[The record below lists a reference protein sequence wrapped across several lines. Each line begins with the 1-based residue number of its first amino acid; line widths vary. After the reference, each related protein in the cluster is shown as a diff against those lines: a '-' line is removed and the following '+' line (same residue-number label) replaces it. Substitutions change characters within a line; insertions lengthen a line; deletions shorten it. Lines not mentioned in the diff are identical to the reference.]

1 MCVCV
6 CVRREG
12 KRSPAQSPAL
22 GPARHGVNRRT
33 TPPPPPPLPP
43 FYSWGALEGGPVTE
57 SSEEELPQP
66 PPPPPPPPLRRE
78 PPPPPSPLLAALG
91 ASGGAMAA
99 RGAPRRLLLGS
110 FWVAFLLGQRPES
123 SVAAAAA
130 ARSSSSPQQ
139 QNLPPAGPTVRTFT
153 PFYFTVEPVDT
164 LSVRASSVI
173 LNCSA
178 YCESSPKIEWKKDGT
193 FLNLVS
199 DDRRQLLP
207 DGSLLI
213 NSVVH
218 SKHNKPD
225 EGHYQ
230 CVATVESLGTIVSR
244 TAKLTVAGL
253 PRFISQPESASVYR
267 GNSIVLN
274 CEVNA
279 DLAPFV
285 RWELDHE
292 PLFLDDRVFKLPSGA
307 LIISNA
313 TDEDGGTYCCIIEI
327 GGSPKYS
334 DEAEIKVLPESE
346 VASNQVFL
354 RQPSSLTKITGQN
367 AVLPCVATGIP
378 IPVIRWTRNEEEL
391 VTESSKNYLLLAG
404 GTLKINDITED
415 DAGTYT
421 CIAENGNETIEAQA
435 DLIVQAPPEF
445 LKQPSNIYA
454 HESMDIVFECDVT
467 GKPTPTVKWV
477 KNGDVVIPSDYFKI
491 VNEHDLQVLG
501 LVKSDEGF
509 YQCIADN
516 DVGNIQ
522 SGAQLIILDHDVAIP
537 TLPPTSLTSA
547 TTDHLA
553 PATSGP
559 LPSAPRD
566 VVASLVSTRFIKLT
580 WRTPASDP
588 HGDNLTYSVFY
599 TRETVNRERVE
610 NTSHPGEMQV
620 TIQNLMPE
628 SVYVFRVVAQNK
640 HGPGESSLPLKV
652 ATQPEV
658 QLPGPA
664 PNIRAY
670 ANSPTSITISWATPL
685 SGNGEIQ
692 NYKLYYMEKGA
703 DNEQDIDVGGLS
715 YTISG
720 LKKYTEYSFR
730 VVAYNKHGPGVSTQD
745 VVVRTLSD
753 VPSAAPQNL
762 TLEVQNSKSI
772 MMHWQPPPAGTHNGQ
787 ITGYK
792 IRYRKVTRKSDVTD
806 IVGTQLSQLIEGL
819 ERGTEYSFR
828 VAALTVN
835 GTGLPTDWVS
845 AETFESDL
853 DESRVPE
860 VPSSLHVRPLV
871 TSIVVSW
878 TPPENQNIV
887 VRGYAIGYGV
897 GSPHAQTIKVD
908 YKQRYYTIEN
918 LDPSS
923 HYVITLKAYNNV
935 GEGIPLY
942 ESAVTRAYTDTSE
955 VDLFVVNAPYTPVPD
970 PSPMMPPVG
979 VQASILSH
987 DTIRITWADNSLPK
1001 NQKVSDARYYTV
1013 RWKTNIPA
1021 NTKYKTA
1028 NTTTLS
1034 FLVTGLKPNTLY
1046 EFSVMVTKGRRS
1058 STWSMTAHGTT
1069 FELVPTS
1076 PPKDVTVVSK
1086 EGKPRT
1092 IIVNWQPPSE
1102 ANGKI
1107 TGYIIYYSTD
1117 VNAEIHDWVIEPVVG
1132 NRLTHQIQELTLDTA
1147 YYFKIQARNS
1157 KGMGPMSEAVQFR
1170 TPKALGSAGKGNRPV
1185 DVGPDYKTPMS
1196 GSNSPHG
1203 SPSPLEY
1210 NMLLVI
1216 IVSVGVITIVVVV
1229 IVAVFCTRR
1238 TTSHQKKKRAAC
1250 KSVNGSHKYKGNS
1263 KDVKPPDLWIHHER
1277 LELKPID
1284 KSPDPNPIMTDT
1296 PIPRNS
1302 QDITPV
1308 DNSMDSNIHQ
1318 RRNSY
1323 RGHESEDSMSTLAGR
1338 RGMRPKMMMPFDSQP
1353 PQPVISAHPIHSL
1366 DNPHHHFHSG
1376 SLASPTCS
1384 YLHHQANPW
1393 PVGTSVSHSDRANST
1408 ESVRNTPSTD
1418 TMPASSSQTCCADHQ
1433 EPESATGSYLP
1444 STQEEETSQSLP
1456 TAHVRPSHPLKSF
1469 AVPAVPP
1476 TGATY
1481 DPALPS
1487 TPLLSQQASSHPV
1500 HSVKTAS
1507 IGTLGRTRPPMPV
1520 VVPSAPEVQE
1530 TTRMLED
1537 SESNYE
1543 PDELTKEMAHLEGLM
1558 KDLNAITTA

>member
-1 MCVCV
+1 M
-6 CVRREG
+6 
-12 KRSPAQSPAL
+12 
-22 GPARHGVNRRT
+22 
-33 TPPPPPPLPP
+33 
-43 FYSWGALEGGPVTE
+43 
-57 SSEEELPQP
+57 
-66 PPPPPPPPLRRE
+66 E
-78 PPPPPSPLLAALG
+78 P
-91 ASGGAMAA
+91 
-99 RGAPRRLLLGS
+99 
-110 FWVAFLLGQRPES
+110 
-123 SVAAAAA
+123 
-130 ARSSSSPQQ
+130 
-139 QNLPPAGPTVRTFT
+139 
-153 PFYFTVEPVDT
+153 
-164 LSVRASSVI
+164 
-173 LNCSA
+173 
-178 YCESSPKIEWKKDGT
+178 

-199 DDRRQLLP
+199 DDRRQLLS

-225 EGHYQ
+225 EGYYQ
-230 CVATVESLGTIVSR
+230 CVATVERSWNHCKQNSQTHSCRCELFVTTRVLFALPQNEMKVTLSLHKGVHAMATSQAGTFAQFQEAHHQKVLR
-244 TAKLTVAGL
+244 GL
-253 PRFISQPESASVYR
+253 PSQPESSSVYA
-267 GNSIVLN
+267 GNSAVLN

-279 DLAPFV
+279 DLVPFV
-285 RWELDHE
+285 RWEQDRQPLVLDN
-292 PLFLDDRVFKLPSGA
+292 RVIKLPSGA
-307 LIISNA
+307 LVISDV
-313 TDEDGGTYCCIIEI
+313 TEGDGGLYRCIIES
-327 GGSPKYS
+327 GGPPKYS
-334 DEAEIKVLPESE
+334 EEAELKVLPDPEIP
-346 VASNQVFL
+346 SNLVFL
-354 RQPSSLTKITGQN
+354 SQPSPLIKVIGQS
-367 AVLPCVATGIP
+367 AVLPCVASGVPIP
-378 IPVIRWTRNEEEL
+378 IIRWTRNEEVL
-391 VTESSKNYLLLAG
+391 NPESSERLMLLAG
-404 GTLKINDITED
+404 SNLEISDLTEE
-415 DAGTYT
+415 DAGTYA
-421 CIAENGNETIEAQA
+421 CIADNGNETIEAQA
-435 DLIVQAPPEF
+435 ELTVQASPEF
-445 LKQPSNIYA
+445 LKKPANIYA
-454 HESMDIVFECDVT
+454 HESMDIVFECEVT

-477 KNGDVVIPSDYFKI
+477 KNGDMVIPSDYFKI
-491 VNEHDLQVLG
+491 VKEHNLQVLG

-509 YQCIADN
+509 YQCIAEN
-516 DVGNIQ
+516 DVGNSQ

-553 PATSGP
+553 PATTGP

-599 TRETVNRERVE
+599 TKEGINRERIE

-628 SVYVFRVVAQNK
+628 TVYIFRVVAHNR
-640 HGPGESSLPLKV
+640 HGSGERSLPLRV
-652 ATQPEV
+652 ETQPEV

-670 ANSPTSITISWATPL
+670 ASSPTSITVTWETPL

-703 DNEQDIDVGGLS
+703 DNEQDVDVGSRS
-715 YTISG
+715 YTING

-762 TLEVQNSKSI
+762 SLEVRNSKSI
-772 MMHWQPPPAGTHNGQ
+772 VIHWQPPPAGTQNGQ

-792 IRYRKVTRKSDVTD
+792 IRYRKSTRKSDV
-806 IVGTQLSQLIEGL
+806 IESVGGTQLFQLIEGL
-819 ERGTEYSFR
+819 DRGTEYNFR

-835 GTGLPTDWVS
+835 GTGPATDWMS

-853 DESRVPE
+853 DETRVPE
-860 VPSSLHVRPLV
+860 VPSSLHVRPLI

-887 VRGYAIGYGV
+887 VRGYAIGYGL

-923 HYVITLKAYNNV
+923 HYVITLKAFNNV

-942 ESAVTRAYTDTSE
+942 ESAVTRPHSDTSE

-970 PSPMMPPVG
+970 PTPMMPPVG

-1001 NQKVSDARYYTV
+1001 HQKITDSRYYTV

-1028 NTTTLS
+1028 NATTLS
-1034 FLVTGLKPNTLY
+1034 YLVTGLKPNTLY

-1102 ANGKI
+1102 ANGKV

-1132 NRLTHQIQELTLDTA
+1132 NRLTHQIQELTLDTP

-1170 TPKALGSAGKGNRPV
+1170 TPKADSSDKMPNDQASGSSGKGSRPP
-1185 DVGPDYKTPMS
+1185 DTGSDYKPPMS

-1203 SPSPLEY
+1203 SPTSPLDS

-1216 IVSVGVITIVVVV
+1216 IVSIGVLTIVVVV
-1229 IVAVFCTRR
+1229 IIAVFCTRR

-1366 DNPHHHFHSG
+1366 DNPHHHFHSS
-1376 SLASPTCS
+1376 SLASPTRS
-1384 YLHHQANPW
+1384 HLHLQGSPW
-1393 PVGTSVSHSDRANST
+1393 PMGTSLSHSDRANST

-1418 TMPASSSQTCCADHQ
+1418 TLPASSSQTCCTDHPD
-1433 EPESATGSYLP
+1433 PEGATSSSYLA
-1444 STQEEETSQSLP
+1444 SAQEEGSGPNLP

-1476 TGATY
+1476 PGPPTY

-1487 TPLLSQQASSHPV
+1487 TPLLSQQAPNHHL

-1507 IGTLGRTRPPMPV
+1507 IGTLGRSRPPMPV
-1520 VVPSAPEVQE
+1520 IVPSAPDVQE
-1530 TTRMLED
+1530 TTRMLDD
-1537 SESNYE
+1537 SESSYE

>member
-1 MCVCV
+1 MAAEREA
-6 CVRREG
+6 RRLL
-12 KRSPAQSPAL
+12 STSSS
-22 GPARHGVNRRT
+22 RRCC
-33 TPPPPPPLPP
+33 PPPPPL
-43 FYSWGALEGGPVTE
+43 LLL
-57 SSEEELPQP
+57 LP
-66 PPPPPPPPLRRE
+66 L
-78 PPPPPSPLLAALG
+78 
-91 ASGGAMAA
+91 
-99 RGAPRRLLLGS
+99 LLLG
-110 FWVAFLLGQRPES
+110 RPAS
-123 SVAAAAA
+123 GAAAAK
-130 ARSSSSPQQ
+130 SGSPPQS
-139 QNLPPAGPTVRTFT
+139 AGASVRTFT
-153 PFYFTVEPVDT
+153 PFYFLVEPVDT
-164 LSVRASSVI
+164 LSVRGSSVI

-178 YCESSPKIEWKKDGT
+178 YSEPSPNIEWKKDGT

-207 DGSLLI
+207 DGSLFI
-213 NSVVH
+213 SNVVH

-225 EGHYQ
+225 EGFYQ
-230 CVATVESLGTIVSR
+230 CVATVDNLGTIVSR

-253 PRFISQPESASVYR
+253 ARFTSQPEPSSVYV
-267 GNSIVLN
+267 GNSAILN

-279 DLAPFV
+279 DLVPFV
-285 RWELDHE
+285 RWEQNRQ
-292 PLFLDDRVFKLPSGA
+292 PLLLDDRIVKLPGGT
-307 LIISNA
+307 LVISNA
-313 TDEDGGTYCCIIEI
+313 TEGDAGLYRCIVESGGP
-327 GGSPKYS
+327 PKFS
-334 DEAEIKVLPESE
+334 DEAELKVLQAPEE
-346 VASNQVFL
+346 IADLAFL
-354 RQPSSLTKITGQN
+354 MRPSSIIRVTGQS
-367 AVLPCVATGIP
+367 AVLPCVASGLP
-378 IPVIRWTRNEEEL
+378 VPVIRWMKNKEVL
-391 VTESSKNYLLLAG
+391 DTESSERLVLLAG
-404 GTLKINDITED
+404 GSLEISDVTED
-415 DAGTYT
+415 DAGTYF
-421 CIAENGNETIEAQA
+421 CIADNGNKTVEAQA
-435 DLIVQAPPEF
+435 ELTVQVPPEF
-445 LKQPSNIYA
+445 LKQPANIYA
-454 HESMDIVFECDVT
+454 HESMDIVFECEVT

-491 VNEHDLQVLG
+491 VKEHNLQVLG

-509 YQCIADN
+509 YQCIAEN
-516 DVGNIQ
+516 DAGDTQ
-522 SGAQLIILDHDVAIP
+522 AGAQLIILEHDVAIP

-553 PATSGP
+553 PATTGP

-599 TRETVNRERVE
+599 TKEGIARERVE
-610 NTSHPGEMQV
+610 NTSQPGEMQV
-620 TIQNLMPE
+620 TIQNLMPAT
-628 SVYVFRVVAQNK
+628 VYIFKVMAQNK
-640 HGPGESSLPLKV
+640 HGSGESSAPLRV
-652 ATQPEV
+652 ETQPEV

-670 ANSPTSITISWATPL
+670 ATSPTSITVTWETPL

-692 NYKLYYMEKGA
+692 NYKLYYMEKGT
-703 DNEQDIDVGGLS
+703 DKEQDIDVSSHS
-715 YTISG
+715 YTING

-745 VVVRTLSD
+745 VAVRTLSD

-762 TLEVQNSKSI
+762 SLEVRNSKSI
-772 MMHWQPPPAGTHNGQ
+772 VIHWQPPSSATQNGQ
-787 ITGYK
+787 ITSYK
-792 IRYRKVTRKSDVTD
+792 IRYRKASRKSDVTET
-806 IVGTQLSQLIEGL
+806 VVAGTQLSQLIEGL
-819 ERGTEYSFR
+819 DRGTEYNFR

-835 GTGLPTDWVS
+835 GTGPATDWLS

-853 DESRVPE
+853 DETRVPE

-887 VRGYAIGYGV
+887 VRGYAIGYGI

-923 HYVITLKAYNNV
+923 HYVITLKAFNNV

-942 ESAVTRAYTDTSE
+942 ESAVTRPHTDTSE
-955 VDLFVVNAPYTPVPD
+955 VDLFVINAPYTPVPD
-970 PSPMMPPVG
+970 PTPMMPPVG

-1001 NQKVSDARYYTV
+1001 HQKITDSRYYTV

-1021 NTKYKTA
+1021 NTKYKNA
-1028 NTTTLS
+1028 NATTLS
-1034 FLVTGLKPNTLY
+1034 YLVTGLKPNTLY

-1058 STWSMTAHGTT
+1058 STWSMTAHGAT

-1132 NRLTHQIQELTLDTA
+1132 NRLTHQIQELTLDTP

-1170 TPKALGSAGKGNRPV
+1170 TPKALGSAGKGSRLP
-1185 DVGPDYKTPMS
+1185 DLGSDYKPPMS

-1203 SPSPLEY
+1203 SPTSPLDS

-1250 KSVNGSHKYKGNS
+1250 KSVNGSHKYKGNC

-1284 KSPDPNPIMTDT
+1284 KSPDPNPVMTDT

-1353 PQPVISAHPIHSL
+1353 PQ
-1366 DNPHHHFHSG
+1366 
-1376 SLASPTCS
+1376 
-1384 YLHHQANPW
+1384 Q
-1393 PVGTSVSHSDRANST
+1393 
-1408 ESVRNTPSTD
+1408 SVRNTPSTD
-1418 TMPASSSQTCCADHQ
+1418 TMPASSSQTCCTDHQ
-1433 EPESATGSYLP
+1433 DPEGATSSSYLA
-1444 STQEEETSQSLP
+1444 SSQEEDSGQSLP

-1469 AVPAVPP
+1469 AVPAIPP
-1476 TGATY
+1476 PGPPIY

-1487 TPLLSQQASSHPV
+1487 TPLLSQQALNHHI

-1507 IGTLGRTRPPMPV
+1507 IGTLGRSRPPMPV

-1537 SESNYE
+1537 SESSYE

>member
-1 MCVCV
+1 MAAE
-6 CVRREG
+6 R
-12 KRSPAQSPAL
+12 
-22 GPARHGVNRRT
+22 
-33 TPPPPPPLPP
+33 
-43 FYSWGALEGGPVTE
+43 GAL
-57 SSEEELPQP
+57 
-66 PPPPPPPPLRRE
+66 R
-78 PPPPPSPLLAALG
+78 LLSTTSFWLYCL
-91 ASGGAMAA
+91 
-99 RGAPRRLLLGS
+99 LLLGRRTP
-110 FWVAFLLGQRPES
+110 G
-123 SVAAAAA
+123 AAA
-130 ARSSSSPQQ
+130 ARSGSAPQSPG
-139 QNLPPAGPTVRTFT
+139 ASIRTFT
-153 PFYFTVEPVDT
+153 PFYFLVEPVDT
-164 LSVRASSVI
+164 LSVRGSSVI

-178 YCESSPKIEWKKDGT
+178 YSEPSPKIEWKKDGT
-193 FLNLVS
+193 FLNLAS

-207 DGSLLI
+207 DGSLFI
-213 NSVVH
+213 SNVVH

-225 EGHYQ
+225 EGYYQ

-253 PRFISQPESASVYR
+253 PRFTSQPEPSSVYA
-267 GNSIVLN
+267 GNSAILN

-279 DLAPFV
+279 DLVPFV
-285 RWELDHE
+285 RWEQNRH
-292 PLFLDDRVFKLPSGA
+292 PLLLDDRVIKLPSGM
-307 LIISNA
+307 LVISNA
-313 TDEDGGTYCCIIEI
+313 TEGDGGLYRCIVES
-327 GGSPKYS
+327 GGPPKYS
-334 DEAEIKVLPESE
+334 DEVELKVLPDTE
-346 VASNQVFL
+346 VTSDLVFL
-354 RQPSSLTKITGQN
+354 KQPSPLVRVIGQDV
-367 AVLPCVATGIP
+367 VLPCVASGLPTPTIK
-378 IPVIRWTRNEEEL
+378 WMKNEEAL
-391 VTESSKNYLLLAG
+391 DTESSERLVLLAG
-404 GTLKINDITED
+404 GSLEISDVTED
-415 DAGTYT
+415 DAGTYF
-421 CIAENGNETIEAQA
+421 CIADNGNETIEAQA
-435 DLIVQAPPEF
+435 ELTVQAP
-445 LKQPSNIYA
+445 
-454 HESMDIVFECDVT
+454 
-467 GKPTPTVKWV
+467 
-477 KNGDVVIPSDYFKI
+477 
-491 VNEHDLQVLG
+491 
-501 LVKSDEGF
+501 
-509 YQCIADN
+509 
-516 DVGNIQ
+516 
-522 SGAQLIILDHDVAIP
+522 
-537 TLPPTSLTSA
+537 A
-547 TTDHLA
+547 TT
-553 PATSGP
+553 GP

-599 TRETVNRERVE
+599 TKEGIARERAE
-610 NTSHPGEMQV
+610 NTSRPGEMQV
-620 TIQNLMPE
+620 TIQNLMPAT
-628 SVYVFRVVAQNK
+628 VYVFRVMAQNK
-640 HGPGESSLPLKV
+640 HGSGESSAPLRV
-652 ATQPEV
+652 ETQPEV

-670 ANSPTSITISWATPL
+670 ATSPTSITVTWETPV

-692 NYKLYYMEKGA
+692 NYKLYYMEKGT
-703 DNEQDIDVGGLS
+703 DKEQDVDVS
-715 YTISG
+715 SHSFTING

-745 VVVRTLSD
+745 VAVRTLSD

-762 TLEVQNSKSI
+762 SLEVRNSKSI
-772 MMHWQPPPAGTHNGQ
+772 MIHWQPPAPATQNGQ

-792 IRYRKVTRKSDVTD
+792 IRYRKASRKSDVTETL
-806 IVGTQLSQLIEGL
+806 VSGTQLSQLIEGL
-819 ERGTEYSFR
+819 DRGTEYNFR
-828 VAALTVN
+828 VAALTIN
-835 GTGLPTDWVS
+835 GTGPATDWLS

-853 DESRVPE
+853 DETRVPE

-887 VRGYAIGYGV
+887 VRGYAIGYGI

-923 HYVITLKAYNNV
+923 HYVITLKAFNNV

-942 ESAVTRAYTDTSE
+942 ESAVTRPHTDTSE
-955 VDLFVVNAPYTPVPD
+955 VDLFVINAPYTPVPD
-970 PSPMMPPVG
+970 PTPMMPPVG

-1001 NQKVSDARYYTV
+1001 HQKITDSRYYTV

-1021 NTKYKTA
+1021 NTKYKNA
-1028 NTTTLS
+1028 NATTLS
-1034 FLVTGLKPNTLY
+1034 YLVTGLKPNTLY

-1086 EGKPRT
+1086 EGKPKT

-1132 NRLTHQIQELTLDTA
+1132 NRLTHQIQELTLDTP

-1170 TPKALGSAGKGNRPV
+1170 TPKADSSDKMPNDQASGSGGKGSRLPDLGS
-1185 DVGPDYKTPMS
+1185 DYKPPMS

-1203 SPSPLEY
+1203 SPTSPLDS

-1229 IVAVFCTRR
+1229 IIAVFCTRR

-1366 DNPHHHFHSG
+1366 DHPHHHFHSS
-1376 SLASPTCS
+1376 SLASPARS
-1384 YLHHQANPW
+1384 HLYHPGSPW
-1393 PVGTSVSHSDRANST
+1393 PIGTSMSLSDRANST

-1418 TMPASSSQTCCADHQ
+1418 TMPASSSQTCCTDHQ
-1433 EPESATGSYLP
+1433 DPEGATSSSYLA
-1444 STQEEETSQSLP
+1444 SSQEEDSGQSLP

-1476 TGATY
+1476 PGPPTY

-1487 TPLLSQQASSHPV
+1487 TPLLSQQALNHHI

-1507 IGTLGRTRPPMPV
+1507 IGTLGRSRPPMPV

-1537 SESNYE
+1537 SESSYE

>member
-1 MCVCV
+1 
-6 CVRREG
+6 
-12 KRSPAQSPAL
+12 
-22 GPARHGVNRRT
+22 
-33 TPPPPPPLPP
+33 
-43 FYSWGALEGGPVTE
+43 
-57 SSEEELPQP
+57 
-66 PPPPPPPPLRRE
+66 
-78 PPPPPSPLLAALG
+78 
-91 ASGGAMAA
+91 MAA
-99 RGAPRRLLLGS
+99 ERRARRLLSTFS
-110 FWVAFLLGQRPES
+110 FWLCCLLLLERRASG
-123 SVAAAAA
+123 AAA
-130 ARSSSSPQQ
+130 ARSGSPPQSPGSSI
-139 QNLPPAGPTVRTFT
+139 RTFT
-153 PFYFTVEPVDT
+153 PFYFLVEPVDT
-164 LSVRASSVI
+164 LSIRGSSGI

-178 YCESSPKIEWKKDGT
+178 YSEPSPKIEWKKDGT

-207 DGSLLI
+207 DGSLFI
-213 NSVVH
+213 SNVVH

-225 EGHYQ
+225 EGYYQ

-253 PRFISQPESASVYR
+253 PRFSSQPEPSSVYV
-267 GNSIVLN
+267 GNSAILN

-279 DLAPFV
+279 DLVPFV
-285 RWELDHE
+285 RWEQNRQ
-292 PLFLDDRVFKLPSGA
+292 PLLLDDRLTKLPSGT
-307 LIISNA
+307 LVISNA
-313 TDEDGGTYCCIIEI
+313 TEGDGGLYRCIVES
-327 GGSPKYS
+327 GGPPKYS
-334 DEAEIKVLPESE
+334 DEVELKVLPDPE
-346 VASNQVFL
+346 VTSNLVFL
-354 RQPSSLTKITGQN
+354 KQPSSLVRVIGQS
-367 AVLPCVATGIP
+367 AVLPCVASGLPTP
-378 IPVIRWTRNEEEL
+378 TIRWMKNEEAL
-391 VTESSKNYLLLAG
+391 DTESSERLVLLAG
-404 GTLKINDITED
+404 GSLEISDVTED
-415 DAGTYT
+415 DAGIYF
-421 CIAENGNETIEAQA
+421 CIADNGNETIEAQA
-435 DLIVQAPPEF
+435 ELTVQAQPEF
-445 LKQPSNIYA
+445 LKQPTNIYA
-454 HESMDIVFECDVT
+454 HESMDIVFECEVT

-477 KNGDVVIPSDYFKI
+477 KNGDMVIPSDYFKI
-491 VNEHDLQVLG
+491 VKEHNLQVLG

-509 YQCIADN
+509 YQCIAEN
-516 DVGNIQ
+516 DVGNAQ
-522 SGAQLIILDHDVAIP
+522 AGAQLIILEH
-537 TLPPTSLTSA
+537 
-547 TTDHLA
+547 A
-553 PATSGP
+553 PATTGP

-599 TRETVNRERVE
+599 TKEGIARERVE

-620 TIQNLMPE
+620 TIQNLMPAT
-628 SVYVFRVVAQNK
+628 VYIFRVMAQNK
-640 HGPGESSLPLKV
+640 HGSGESSAPLRV
-652 ATQPEV
+652 ETQPEV

-670 ANSPTSITISWATPL
+670 ATSPTSITVTWETPL

-692 NYKLYYMEKGA
+692 NYKLYYMEKGT
-703 DNEQDIDVGGLS
+703 DKEQDVDVS
-715 YTISG
+715 SHSHTING

-745 VVVRTLSD
+745 VAVRTFSD

-762 TLEVQNSKSI
+762 SLEVRNSKSI
-772 MMHWQPPPAGTHNGQ
+772 VIHWQPPPPATQNGQ
-787 ITGYK
+787 ITGYRV
-792 IRYRKVTRKSDVTD
+792 RYRKASRKSDVTETL
-806 IVGTQLSQLIEGL
+806 VTGTQLSQLIEGL
-819 ERGTEYSFR
+819 DRGTEYNFR
-828 VAALTVN
+828 VAALTIN
-835 GTGLPTDWVS
+835 GTGPATDWLS

-853 DESRVPE
+853 DETRVPE

-887 VRGYAIGYGV
+887 VRGYAIGYGI

-923 HYVITLKAYNNV
+923 HYVITLKAFNNV

-942 ESAVTRAYTDTSE
+942 ESAVTRPHT
-955 VDLFVVNAPYTPVPD
+955 VPD
-970 PSPMMPPVG
+970 PTPMMPPVG

-1001 NQKVSDARYYTV
+1001 HQKITDSRYYTV

-1021 NTKYKTA
+1021 NTKYKNA
-1028 NTTTLS
+1028 NATTLS
-1034 FLVTGLKPNTLY
+1034 YLVTGLKPNTLY

-1069 FELVPTS
+1069 FESAPAS

-1132 NRLTHQIQELTLDTA
+1132 NRLTHQIQELTLDTP

-1170 TPKALGSAGKGNRPV
+1170 TPKADSSDKMANDQASGSAGKGSRLP
-1185 DVGPDYKTPMS
+1185 DLGSDYKPPMS

-1203 SPSPLEY
+1203 SPTSPLDS

-1229 IVAVFCTRR
+1229 IIAVFCTRR

-1353 PQPVISAHPIHSL
+1353 PQ
-1366 DNPHHHFHSG
+1366 
-1376 SLASPTCS
+1376 
-1384 YLHHQANPW
+1384 Q
-1393 PVGTSVSHSDRANST
+1393 
-1408 ESVRNTPSTD
+1408 SVRNTPSTD

-1433 EPESATGSYLP
+1433 DPEGATSSSYLA
-1444 STQEEETSQSLP
+1444 SSQEEDSGQSLP

-1469 AVPAVPP
+1469 AVPAIPP
-1476 TGATY
+1476 PGPPTY

-1487 TPLLSQQASSHPV
+1487 TPLLSQQALNHHI

-1507 IGTLGRTRPPMPV
+1507 IGTLGRSRPPMPV

-1537 SESNYE
+1537 SESSYE

>member
-1 MCVCV
+1 M
-6 CVRREG
+6 
-12 KRSPAQSPAL
+12 
-22 GPARHGVNRRT
+22 
-33 TPPPPPPLPP
+33 
-43 FYSWGALEGGPVTE
+43 
-57 SSEEELPQP
+57 
-66 PPPPPPPPLRRE
+66 
-78 PPPPPSPLLAALG
+78 
-91 ASGGAMAA
+91 
-99 RGAPRRLLLGS
+99 
-110 FWVAFLLGQRPES
+110 
-123 SVAAAAA
+123 
-130 ARSSSSPQQ
+130 
-139 QNLPPAGPTVRTFT
+139 
-153 PFYFTVEPVDT
+153 DT
-164 LSVRASSVI
+164 LSIRGTSVV

-178 YCESSPKIEWKKDGT
+178 YSEPSPKIEWKKDGT

-207 DGSLLI
+207 DGSLFI
-213 NSVVH
+213 SNVVH

-225 EGHYQ
+225 EGYYQ

-253 PRFISQPESASVYR
+253 PRFSSQPEHSSVYA
-267 GNSIVLN
+267 GDSAILN

-279 DLAPFV
+279 DLVPFV
-285 RWELDHE
+285 RWEQNRQ
-292 PLFLDDRVFKLPSGA
+292 PLLLDDRILKLPSGT
-307 LIISNA
+307 LVISN
-313 TDEDGGTYCCIIEI
+313 TTEGDGGLYRCIVES
-327 GGSPKYS
+327 GGPPKYS
-334 DEAEIKVLPESE
+334 DEAELKVLPGSE
-346 VASNQVFL
+346 VTSNLVFL
-354 RQPSSLTKITGQN
+354 KQPSSLVRSIGQS
-367 AVLPCVATGIP
+367 AVLPCVASGFP
-378 IPVIRWTRNEEEL
+378 LPKIRWMKNEEAL
-391 VTESSKNYLLLAG
+391 DTESSERLVLLAG
-404 GTLKINDITED
+404 GSLEISDVTED
-415 DAGTYT
+415 DAGTYF
-421 CIAENGNETIEAQA
+421 CVADNENETVQAQA
-435 DLIVQAPPEF
+435 ELTVQAQPEF
-445 LKQPSNIYA
+445 LKQPTNIYA
-454 HESMDIVFECDVT
+454 HESMDIVFECEVT

-477 KNGDVVIPSDYFKI
+477 KNGDMVIPSDYFKI
-491 VNEHDLQVLG
+491 VKEHNLQVLG

-509 YQCIADN
+509 YQCIAEN
-516 DVGNIQ
+516 DVGNAQ
-522 SGAQLIILDHDVAIP
+522 AGAQLIILEH
-537 TLPPTSLTSA
+537 
-547 TTDHLA
+547 A

-599 TRETVNRERVE
+599 TKEGITRERVE
-610 NTSHPGEMQV
+610 NTSYPGEMQV
-620 TIQNLMPE
+620 TIQNLMPAT
-628 SVYVFRVVAQNK
+628 VYIFRVMAHNK
-640 HGPGESSLPLKV
+640 HGSGESSAPLRV
-652 ATQPEV
+652 ETQPEV

-670 ANSPTSITISWATPL
+670 ATSPTSITVTWETPL

-692 NYKLYYMEKGA
+692 NYKLYYMEKGT
-703 DNEQDIDVGGLS
+703 DKEQDVDVS
-715 YTISG
+715 SHSHTING

-745 VVVRTLSD
+745 VAFQTLSD

-762 TLEVQNSKSI
+762 SLEVRNSKSI
-772 MMHWQPPPAGTHNGQ
+772 MIHWQPPPLATQNGQ

-792 IRYRKVTRKSDVTD
+792 IRYRKASRKSDVTETL
-806 IVGTQLSQLIEGL
+806 VSGTQLSQLIEGL
-819 ERGTEYSFR
+819 DRGTEYNFR

-835 GTGLPTDWVS
+835 GTGPATDWLS

-853 DESRVPE
+853 DETRVPE

-887 VRGYAIGYGV
+887 VRGYAIGYGI

-923 HYVITLKAYNNV
+923 HYVITLKAFNNV

-942 ESAVTRAYTDTSE
+942 ESAVTRHHT
-955 VDLFVVNAPYTPVPD
+955 VPD
-970 PSPMMPPVG
+970 PTPMMPPVG

-1001 NQKVSDARYYTV
+1001 HQKITDSRYYTV

-1021 NTKYKTA
+1021 NTKYKNA
-1028 NTTTLS
+1028 NATTLS
-1034 FLVTGLKPNTLY
+1034 YLVTGLKANTLY

-1132 NRLTHQIQELTLDTA
+1132 NRLTHQIQELTLDTP

-1170 TPKALGSAGKGNRPV
+1170 TPKASGSAGKGSRLP
-1185 DVGPDYKTPMS
+1185 DLGSDYKTPMS

-1203 SPSPLEY
+1203 SPTSPLDS

-1216 IVSVGVITIVVVV
+1216 IISVGVITIVVVV
-1229 IVAVFCTRR
+1229 IIAIFCTKR

-1250 KSVNGSHKYKGNS
+1250 KSVNGSHKYKGNA

-1308 DNSMDSNIHQ
+1308 DNSMDNNIHQ

-1353 PQPVISAHPIHSL
+1353 PQQSI
-1366 DNPHHHFHSG
+1366 
-1376 SLASPTCS
+1376 
-1384 YLHHQANPW
+1384 
-1393 PVGTSVSHSDRANST
+1393 
-1408 ESVRNTPSTD
+1408 RNTPSTD
-1418 TMPASSSQTCCADHQ
+1418 TMPASSSQTCCTDHQ
-1433 EPESATGSYLP
+1433 DPEGATNSSYLA
-1444 STQEEETSQSLP
+1444 SSQEEDSGQSLP

-1469 AVPAVPP
+1469 AVPAIPP
-1476 TGATY
+1476 PGPPTY
-1481 DPALPS
+1481 DPTLPS
-1487 TPLLSQQASSHPV
+1487 TPLLSQQALNHHI
-1500 HSVKTAS
+1500 HSMKTAS
-1507 IGTLGRTRPPMPV
+1507 IGTLGRSRPPMPV

-1537 SESNYE
+1537 SESSYE

>member
-1 MCVCV
+1 M
-6 CVRREG
+6 R
-12 KRSPAQSPAL
+12 P
-22 GPARHGVNRRT
+22 
-33 TPPPPPPLPP
+33 
-43 FYSWGALEGGPVTE
+43 
-57 SSEEELPQP
+57 PQP
-66 PPPPPPPPLRRE
+66 AVLR
-78 PPPPPSPLLAALG
+78 SPLL
-91 ASGGAMAA
+91 
-99 RGAPRRLLLGS
+99 LLL
-110 FWVAFLLGQRPES
+110 LLLARRVPGAR
-123 SVAAAAA
+123 A
-130 ARSSSSPQQ
+130 ARSGA
-139 QNLPPAGPTVRTFT
+139 PPRSAGASVRTFT
-153 PFYFTVEPVDT
+153 PFYFLVEPVDT
-164 LSVRASSVI
+164 LSIRGSSVV

-178 YCESSPKIEWKKDGT
+178 YSEPSPKIEWKKDGT

-207 DGSLLI
+207 DGSLFI
-213 NSVVH
+213 SNVVH

-225 EGHYQ
+225 EGYYQ
-230 CVATVESLGTIVSR
+230 CVATVDSLGTIVSR

-253 PRFISQPESASVYR
+253 PRFTSQPEPSSVYA
-267 GNSIVLN
+267 GNSAVLN

-279 DLAPFV
+279 DLVPFV
-285 RWELDHE
+285 RWEQNRQ
-292 PLFLDDRVFKLPSGA
+292 PLLLDDRVIRLPSGT
-307 LIISNA
+307 LVISNA
-313 TDEDGGTYCCIIEI
+313 TEGDGGLYRCVVES
-327 GGSPKYS
+327 GGPPKYS
-334 DEAEIKVLPESE
+334 DEAELKVLPDLEE
-346 VASNQVFL
+346 TPNLVFL
-354 RQPSSLTKITGQN
+354 KQPSSLVRVIGQS
-367 AVLPCVATGIP
+367 AVLPCIASGFPAPT
-378 IPVIRWTRNEEEL
+378 IRWMKNEEVL
-391 VTESSKNYLLLAG
+391 DTESSERLVLLAG
-404 GTLKINDITED
+404 GSLEISDITED
-415 DAGTYT
+415 DAGTYF
-421 CIAENGNETIEAQA
+421 CIADNGNETIEAQA
-435 DLIVQAPPEF
+435 ELTVQAQPEF
-445 LKQPSNIYA
+445 LKQPANIYA
-454 HESMDIVFECDVT
+454 HESMDIVFECEVT

-477 KNGDVVIPSDYFKI
+477 KNGDMVIPSDYFKI
-491 VNEHDLQVLG
+491 VKEHNLQVLG

-509 YQCIADN
+509 YQCIAEN
-516 DVGNIQ
+516 DVGNAQ
-522 SGAQLIILDHDVAIP
+522 AGAQLIILEH
-537 TLPPTSLTSA
+537 
-547 TTDHLA
+547 A
-553 PATSGP
+553 PATAGP

-599 TRETVNRERVE
+599 TKEGIARERVE
-610 NTSHPGEMQV
+610 NTSRPGEMQV
-620 TIQNLMPE
+620 TIQNLMPAT
-628 SVYVFRVVAQNK
+628 VYIFRVVAQNK
-640 HGPGESSLPLKV
+640 HGSGESSAPLRV
-652 ATQPEV
+652 ETQPEV

-670 ANSPTSITISWATPL
+670 PASPTSITVTWETPV

-692 NYKLYYMEKGA
+692 NYKLYYMEKGT
-703 DNEQDIDVGGLS
+703 DIEQDVDVSSHS
-715 YTISG
+715 YTING

-745 VVVRTLSD
+745 VAVRTLSD

-762 TLEVQNSKSI
+762 SLEVRNSKSI
-772 MMHWQPPPAGTHNGQ
+772 MIHWQPPSVATQNGP

-792 IRYRKVTRKSDVTD
+792 IRYRKASRKSDVTETL
-806 IVGTQLSQLIEGL
+806 VTGTQLSQLIEGL
-819 ERGTEYSFR
+819 DRGTEYNFR

-835 GTGLPTDWVS
+835 GTGPATDWLS

-853 DESRVPE
+853 DETRVPE

-887 VRGYAIGYGV
+887 VRGYAIGYGI

-923 HYVITLKAYNNV
+923 HYVITLKAFNNV

-942 ESAVTRAYTDTSE
+942 ESAVTRPHTDTSE
-955 VDLFVVNAPYTPVPD
+955 VDLFVINAPYTPVPD
-970 PSPMMPPVG
+970 PTPMMPPVG

-1001 NQKVSDARYYTV
+1001 HQKITDSRYYTV

-1021 NTKYKTA
+1021 NTKYKNA
-1028 NTTTLS
+1028 NATTLS
-1034 FLVTGLKPNTLY
+1034 YLVTGLKPNTLY

-1132 NRLTHQIQELTLDTA
+1132 NRLTHQIQELTLDTP

-1170 TPKALGSAGKGNRPV
+1170 TPKADSSDKMPNDQASGSAGKGSRLP
-1185 DVGPDYKTPMS
+1185 DLGHDYKPPMS

-1203 SPSPLEY
+1203 SPSPLDS

-1216 IVSVGVITIVVVV
+1216 IISVGVVTIVVVV
-1229 IVAVFCTRR
+1229 IIAVFCTRR

-1353 PQPVISAHPIHSL
+1353 PQ
-1366 DNPHHHFHSG
+1366 
-1376 SLASPTCS
+1376 
-1384 YLHHQANPW
+1384 Q
-1393 PVGTSVSHSDRANST
+1393 
-1408 ESVRNTPSTD
+1408 SVRNTPSTD
-1418 TMPASSSQTCCADHQ
+1418 TMPASSSQTCCTDHQ
-1433 EPESATGSYLP
+1433 DPEGATSSSYLA
-1444 STQEEETSQSLP
+1444 SSQEEDSGQSLP

-1469 AVPAVPP
+1469 AVPAIPP
-1476 TGATY
+1476 PGPPTY

-1487 TPLLSQQASSHPV
+1487 TPLLSQQALNHHL

-1507 IGTLGRTRPPMPV
+1507 IGTLGRSRPPMPV
-1520 VVPSAPEVQE
+1520 VVPSAPDVQE

-1537 SESNYE
+1537 SESSYE

>member
-1 MCVCV
+1 
-6 CVRREG
+6 
-12 KRSPAQSPAL
+12 
-22 GPARHGVNRRT
+22 
-33 TPPPPPPLPP
+33 
-43 FYSWGALEGGPVTE
+43 
-57 SSEEELPQP
+57 
-66 PPPPPPPPLRRE
+66 
-78 PPPPPSPLLAALG
+78 
-91 ASGGAMAA
+91 MAA
-99 RGAPRRLLLGS
+99 ERGARRLLSTSS
-110 FWVAFLLGQRPES
+110 FWLCCLLLLGRRASGAAATRSGSPPQSPES
-123 SVAAAAA
+123 SI
-130 ARSSSSPQQ
+130 
-139 QNLPPAGPTVRTFT
+139 RTFT
-153 PFYFTVEPVDT
+153 PFYFLVEPVDT
-164 LSVRASSVI
+164 LSVRGSSVI

-178 YCESSPKIEWKKDGT
+178 YSEPSPKIEWKKDGT

-199 DDRRQLLP
+199 DDRRQLLS
-207 DGSLLI
+207 DGSLFI
-213 NSVVH
+213 SSVVH

-225 EGHYQ
+225 EGYYQ
-230 CVATVESLGTIVSR
+230 CVATVDSLGTIVSR
-244 TAKLTVAGL
+244 TAKLTIAGL
-253 PRFISQPESASVYR
+253 PRFSSQPEPSSVYA
-267 GNSIVLN
+267 GNSAILN

-279 DLAPFV
+279 DLVPFV
-285 RWELDHE
+285 RWEQNRQ
-292 PLFLDDRVFKLPSGA
+292 PLLLDDRVIKLPSGT
-307 LIISNA
+307 LVISNA
-313 TDEDGGTYCCIIEI
+313 TEGDEGLYRCIVEGG
-327 GGSPKYS
+327 GPPKYS
-334 DEAEIKVLPESE
+334 DEAELKVLPDPE
-346 VASNQVFL
+346 VVPNLVFL
-354 RQPSSLTKITGQN
+354 KQPSSLVRVIGQS
-367 AVLPCVATGIP
+367 AVLPCVASGLPTP
-378 IPVIRWTRNEEEL
+378 TIRWMKNEEAL
-391 VTESSKNYLLLAG
+391 DVESSERLVLLAG
-404 GTLKINDITED
+404 GSLEISDVTED
-415 DAGTYT
+415 DAGTYF
-421 CIAENGNETIEAQA
+421 CIADNGNETIEAQA
-435 DLIVQAPPEF
+435 ELTVQVQPEF
-445 LKQPSNIYA
+445 LKQPTNIYA
-454 HESMDIVFECDVT
+454 HESMDIIFECEVT

-477 KNGDVVIPSDYFKI
+477 KNGDMVIPSDYFKI
-491 VNEHDLQVLG
+491 VKEHNLQVLG

-509 YQCIADN
+509 YQCIAEN
-516 DVGNIQ
+516 DVGNAQ
-522 SGAQLIILDHDVAIP
+522 AGAQLIILEH
-537 TLPPTSLTSA
+537 
-547 TTDHLA
+547 A
-553 PATSGP
+553 PATTGP

-599 TRETVNRERVE
+599 TKEGIARERVE
-610 NTSHPGEMQV
+610 NTSRPGEMQV
-620 TIQNLMPE
+620 TIQNLMPAT
-628 SVYVFRVVAQNK
+628 VYIFRVMAQNK
-640 HGPGESSLPLKV
+640 HGSGESSAPLRV
-652 ATQPEV
+652 ETQPEV

-670 ANSPTSITISWATPL
+670 ATSPTSITVTWETPL

-692 NYKLYYMEKGA
+692 NYKLYYMEKGT
-703 DNEQDIDVGGLS
+703 DKEQDVDVS
-715 YTISG
+715 SHSHTISG

-745 VVVRTLSD
+745 VAVRTFSD

-762 TLEVQNSKSI
+762 SLEVRNSKSI
-772 MMHWQPPPAGTHNGQ
+772 VIHWQPPPPATQNGQ

-792 IRYRKVTRKSDVTD
+792 IRYRKASRKSDVTETL
-806 IVGTQLSQLIEGL
+806 VTGTQLSQLIEGL
-819 ERGTEYSFR
+819 DRGTEYNFR
-828 VAALTVN
+828 VAALTIN
-835 GTGLPTDWVS
+835 GTGPATDWLS

-853 DESRVPE
+853 DETRVPE

-887 VRGYAIGYGV
+887 VRGYAIGYGI

-923 HYVITLKAYNNV
+923 HYVITLKAFNNV

-942 ESAVTRAYTDTSE
+942 ESAVTRPHT
-955 VDLFVVNAPYTPVPD
+955 VPD
-970 PSPMMPPVG
+970 PTPMMPPVG

-1001 NQKVSDARYYTV
+1001 HQKITDSRYYTV

-1021 NTKYKTA
+1021 NTKYKNA
-1028 NTTTLS
+1028 NATTLS
-1034 FLVTGLKPNTLY
+1034 YLVTGLKPNTLY

-1132 NRLTHQIQELTLDTA
+1132 NRLTHQIQELTLDTP

-1170 TPKALGSAGKGNRPV
+1170 TPKASGSAGKGSRL
-1185 DVGPDYKTPMS
+1185 PDLGSEYKPPMS

-1203 SPSPLEY
+1203 SPTSSLDS

-1229 IVAVFCTRR
+1229 IIAIFCTRR

-1338 RGMRPKMMMPFDSQP
+1338 RGMRPKMMMPFDTQP
-1353 PQPVISAHPIHSL
+1353 PQ
-1366 DNPHHHFHSG
+1366 
-1376 SLASPTCS
+1376 
-1384 YLHHQANPW
+1384 Q
-1393 PVGTSVSHSDRANST
+1393 
-1408 ESVRNTPSTD
+1408 SVRNTPSTD
-1418 TMPASSSQTCCADHQ
+1418 TMPASSSQTCCTDHQ
-1433 EPESATGSYLP
+1433 DPEGATSSSYLA
-1444 STQEEETSQSLP
+1444 SSQEEDSGQSLP

-1476 TGATY
+1476 PGPPTY

-1487 TPLLSQQASSHPV
+1487 TPLLSQQALNHHI

-1507 IGTLGRTRPPMPV
+1507 IGTLGRSRPPMPV

-1537 SESNYE
+1537 SESSYE

>member
-1 MCVCV
+1 
-6 CVRREG
+6 
-12 KRSPAQSPAL
+12 
-22 GPARHGVNRRT
+22 
-33 TPPPPPPLPP
+33 
-43 FYSWGALEGGPVTE
+43 
-57 SSEEELPQP
+57 
-66 PPPPPPPPLRRE
+66 
-78 PPPPPSPLLAALG
+78 
-91 ASGGAMAA
+91 MAA
-99 RGAPRRLLLGS
+99 RRARRLLGS
-110 FWVAFLLGQRPES
+110 LCIALLLAQP
-123 SVAAAAA
+123 APA
-130 ARSSSSPQQ
+130 ARSGSRSLLTGS
-139 QNLPPAGPTVRTFT
+139 LVRTFT
-153 PFYFTVEPVDT
+153 PFYFLEEPQDV
-164 LSVRASSVI
+164 LSVRGAAVVM
-173 LNCSA
+173 NCSA
-178 YCESSPKIEWKKDGT
+178 YSDPAPRIEWKKDGT

-213 NSVVH
+213 SSVVH

-230 CVATVESLGTIVSR
+230 CVATVDSLGTIVSR

-253 PRFISQPESASVYR
+253 PRFTSQPEPTAVPRGGSA
-267 GNSIVLN
+267 VLS
-274 CEVNA
+274 CDANA

-285 RWELDHE
+285 RWEQDRQPVPLDE
-292 PLFLDDRVFKLPSGA
+292 RVLQLPSGA
-307 LIISNA
+307 LVISNA
-313 TDEDGGTYCCIIEI
+313 SDSDRGLYRCLLE
-327 GGSPKYS
+327 GSAGPKYS
-334 DEAEIKVLPESE
+334 DEAELTVLPEPE
-346 VASNQVFL
+346 EPQPLTFL
-354 RQPSSLTKITGQN
+354 RQPSSLSRLSGQS
-367 AVLPCVATGIP
+367 ALFPCVTTGFP
-378 IPVIRWTRNEEEL
+378 TPSIRWTRNEEEL
-391 VTESSKNYLLLAG
+391 LTEGSGRFQLLAG
-404 GTLKINDITED
+404 GSLEIRDVGEG
-415 DAGTYT
+415 DAGTFT
-421 CIAENGNETIEAQA
+421 CIAESGNDTAAAQA
-435 DLIVQAPPEF
+435 ELTVQVPPEF
-445 LKQPSNIYA
+445 LKRPANIYA
-454 HESMDIVFECDVT
+454 HESMDIVFECEVT

-491 VNEHDLQVLG
+491 VKEHNLQVLG

-509 YQCIADN
+509 YQCIAEN
-516 DVGNIQ
+516 DVGNAQ
-522 SGAQLIILDHDVAIP
+522 AGAQLIILDLDVAIP

-547 TTDHLA
+547 TNDHLA
-553 PATSGP
+553 PATAGP

-566 VVASLVSTRFIKLT
+566 VVATLVSTRFIRLT
-580 WRTPASDP
+580 WRPPVSDP
-588 HGDNLTYSVFY
+588 QGDNLTYSIFY
-599 TRETVNRERVE
+599 TKEGINRERVE
-610 NTSHPGEMQV
+610 NTSRPGETQV
-620 TIQNLMPE
+620 MIQNLMPE
-628 SVYVFRVVAQNK
+628 TVYVFRVVAQNR
-640 HGPGESSLPLKV
+640 HGPGESSAPLKV

-670 ANSPTSITISWATPL
+670 SSSPTSVTVTWETPL
-685 SGNGEIQ
+685 SGNGDIQ
-692 NYKLYYMEKGA
+692 NYKLYYMEKGQ
-703 DNEQDIDVGGLS
+703 DTEQDVDVAGLS
-715 YTISG
+715 HTVTG
-720 LKKYTEYSFR
+720 LKKFTEYSFR
-730 VVAYNKHGPGVSTQD
+730 VVAYNKHGPGVSTHD

-753 VPSAAPQNL
+753 VPSAPPQNL
-762 TLEVQNSKSI
+762 TLEVRNSKSI
-772 MMHWQPPPAGTHNGQ
+772 LLQWQPPPVGTHSGQ

-792 IRYRKVTRKSDVTD
+792 IRYRKVSRKSDVTES
-806 IVGTQLSQLIEGL
+806 VGGTQLSQLIEGL

-828 VAALTVN
+828 VAAMTVN
-835 GTGLPTDWVS
+835 GTGPATDWVS

-853 DESRVPE
+853 DETRVPE

-878 TPPENQNIV
+878 TPPENQNVV
-887 VRGYAIGYGV
+887 VRGYAIGYGI

-923 HYVITLKAYNNV
+923 HYVITLKAFNNV

-942 ESAVTRAYTDTSE
+942 ESAVTRPHSDTSE
-955 VDLFVVNAPYTPVPD
+955 VDLFVINAPYTPVPD

-1001 NQKVSDARYYTV
+1001 NQKITDARYYTV

-1028 NTTTLS
+1028 NATTLS
-1034 FLVTGLKPNTLY
+1034 YLVTGLKPNTLY

-1132 NRLTHQIQELTLDTA
+1132 NRLTHQIQELTLDTP

-1170 TPKALGSAGKGNRPV
+1170 TPKASGSAGKGSRPV
-1185 DVGPDYKTPMS
+1185 DLGPDYKPPLG

-1203 SPSPLEY
+1203 SPTSPLDS

-1376 SLASPTCS
+1376 SLASPTRS
-1384 YLHHQANPW
+1384 YLHHQPSPW
-1393 PVGTSVSHSDRANST
+1393 PLGTALSHSDRANST

-1418 TMPASSSQTCCADHQ
+1418 TLPAPSAPPGTDHQ
-1433 EPESATGSYLP
+1433 DPEGSAGSYLG
-1444 STQEEETSQSLP
+1444 TAQEEDPAQGLP

-1476 TGATY
+1476 AGASY

-1487 TPLLSQQASSHPV
+1487 TPLLTQQAPTHPV

-1520 VVPSAPEVQE
+1520 VVPSAPDVQE

-1537 SESNYE
+1537 SESTYE

>member
-1 MCVCV
+1 
-6 CVRREG
+6 
-12 KRSPAQSPAL
+12 
-22 GPARHGVNRRT
+22 
-33 TPPPPPPLPP
+33 
-43 FYSWGALEGGPVTE
+43 
-57 SSEEELPQP
+57 
-66 PPPPPPPPLRRE
+66 
-78 PPPPPSPLLAALG
+78 
-91 ASGGAMAA
+91 MAA
-99 RGAPRRLLLGS
+99 RRARRLLGS
-110 FWVAFLLGQRPES
+110 LCIALLFAQPAPTG
-123 SVAAAAA
+123 AA
-130 ARSSSSPQQ
+130 ARSGSRSLLTES
-139 QNLPPAGPTVRTFT
+139 LVRTFT
-153 PFYFTVEPVDT
+153 PFYFLVEPLDV
-164 LSVRASSVI
+164 LSVRGASVI
-173 LNCSA
+173 MNCSA
-178 YCESSPKIEWKKDGT
+178 HCESPPRIEWKKDGT

-225 EGHYQ
+225 EGYYQ
-230 CVATVESLGTIVSR
+230 CVATVDSLGTIVSR

-253 PRFISQPESASVYR
+253 PRFTSQPEPTSTYR
-267 GNSIVLN
+267 GGSAVLG
-274 CEVNA
+274 CEVTA
-279 DLAPFV
+279 ELAPLL
-285 RWELDHE
+285 RWER
-292 PLFLDDRVFKLPSGA
+292 DRQALAPERRVLQLPGGA
-307 LIISNA
+307 LLITNA
-313 TDEDGGTYCCIIEI
+313 SDTDAGLYRCALDSGGA
-327 GGSPKYS
+327 PKYS
-334 DEAEIKVLPESE
+334 DEAELKVLPDAEEPQSL
-346 VASNQVFL
+346 AL
-354 RQPSSLTKITGQN
+354 LKPPSSLTRLPGQS
-367 AVLPCVATGIP
+367 ALFPCVTAGFP
-378 IPVIRWTRNEEEL
+378 PPLVRWTRNEEEL
-391 VTESSKNYLLLAG
+391 PTDGSGRFQLLAG
-404 GTLKINDITED
+404 GTLEIRDVAEA
-415 DAGTYT
+415 DAGTFT
-421 CIAENGNETIEAQA
+421 CIAESGNETLEAQA
-435 DLIVQAPPEF
+435 ELTVQVPPTF
-445 LKQPSNIYA
+445 LKRPANIYA
-454 HESMDIVFECDVT
+454 HESMDIVFECEVT
-467 GKPTPTVKWV
+467 GKPAPTVKWV

-491 VNEHDLQVLG
+491 VKEHNLQVLG

-509 YQCIADN
+509 YQCIAEN
-516 DVGNIQ
+516 DVGNAQ
-522 SGAQLIILDHDVAIP
+522 AGAQLIILD
-537 TLPPTSLTSA
+537 
-547 TTDHLA
+547 LA
-553 PATSGP
+553 PATAGP

-566 VVASLVSTRFIKLT
+566 VVATLVSTRFIRLT
-580 WRTPASDP
+580 WRPPASDP
-588 HGDNLTYSVFY
+588 QGDNLTYSIFY
-599 TRETVNRERVE
+599 TKEGINRERVE
-610 NTSHPGEMQV
+610 NTSRPGETQV
-620 TIQNLMPE
+620 MIQNLMPE
-628 SVYVFRVVAQNK
+628 TVYVFRVVAQNR
-640 HGPGESSLPLKV
+640 HGPGESSALLKV

-664 PNIRAY
+664 PNIRAFSG
-670 ANSPTSITISWATPL
+670 SPTSVTVTWETPL
-685 SGNGEIQ
+685 SGNGDIQ
-692 NYKLYYMEKGA
+692 NYKLYYMEKGQHT
-703 DNEQDIDVGGLS
+703 EQDVDVGGLS
-715 YTISG
+715 HTVTG
-720 LKKYTEYSFR
+720 LKKFTEYSFR
-730 VVAYNKHGPGVSTQD
+730 VVAYNKHGPGVSTHD

-753 VPSAAPQNL
+753 VPSAPPQNL
-762 TLEVQNSKSI
+762 TLEVRNSKSI
-772 MMHWQPPPAGTHNGQ
+772 LLQWQPPPAGTHSGQ

-792 IRYRKVTRKSDVTD
+792 IRYRKVSRKSDVTES
-806 IVGTQLSQLIEGL
+806 VGGTQLSQLIEGL

-828 VAALTVN
+828 VAAMTIN
-835 GTGLPTDWVS
+835 GTGPATDWVS

-878 TPPENQNIV
+878 TPPENQDVV
-887 VRGYAIGYGV
+887 VRGYAIGYGI

-923 HYVITLKAYNNV
+923 HYVITLKAFNNV

-942 ESAVTRAYTDTSE
+942 ESAVTRPHSDTSE
-955 VDLFVVNAPYTPVPD
+955 VDLFVINAPYTPVPD

-1001 NQKVSDARYYTV
+1001 NQKITDARFYTV

-1028 NTTTLS
+1028 NATTLS
-1034 FLVTGLKPNTLY
+1034 YLVTGLKPNTLY

-1132 NRLTHQIQELTLDTA
+1132 NRLTHQIQELTLDTP
-1147 YYFKIQARNS
+1147 YFFKIQARNS

-1170 TPKALGSAGKGNRPV
+1170 TPKAESSDKMPNDQASGSAGKGSRPM
-1185 DVGPDYKTPMS
+1185 DLGPDYKPPLG

-1203 SPSPLEY
+1203 SPTSPLDS

-1216 IVSVGVITIVVVV
+1216 IVSVGIITIVIVV

-1353 PQPVISAHPIHSL
+1353 PQ
-1366 DNPHHHFHSG
+1366 
-1376 SLASPTCS
+1376 
-1384 YLHHQANPW
+1384 Q
-1393 PVGTSVSHSDRANST
+1393 
-1408 ESVRNTPSTD
+1408 SVRNTPSTD
-1418 TMPASSSQTCCADHQ
+1418 TMPAASAVASAELP
-1433 EPESATGSYLP
+1433 EPEGPFLAA
-1444 STQEEETSQSLP
+1444 EEEPQGPP

-1476 TGATY
+1476 SGGPF

-1487 TPLLSQQASSHPV
+1487 TPLLTQQAPGHPV
-1500 HSVKTAS
+1500 HAVKTAS

-1537 SESNYE
+1537 SESSYE

>member
-1 MCVCV
+1 M
-6 CVRREG
+6 RKRGRGRE
-12 KRSPAQSPAL
+12 R
-22 GPARHGVNRRT
+22 
-33 TPPPPPPLPP
+33 
-43 FYSWGALEGGPVTE
+43 GGERIP
-57 SSEEELPQP
+57 
-66 PPPPPPPPLRRE
+66 
-78 PPPPPSPLLAALG
+78 
-91 ASGGAMAA
+91 
-99 RGAPRRLLLGS
+99 
-110 FWVAFLLGQRPES
+110 
-123 SVAAAAA
+123 
-130 ARSSSSPQQ
+130 RSS
-139 QNLPPAGPTVRTFT
+139 VRTFT
-153 PFYFTVEPVDT
+153 PFYFLVEPVDT
-164 LSVRASSVI
+164 LSVRGSSVI

-178 YCESSPKIEWKKDGT
+178 YSEPSPKIEWKKDGT

-207 DGSLLI
+207 DGSLFI
-213 NSVVH
+213 SNVVH

-225 EGHYQ
+225 EGYYQ

-253 PRFISQPESASVYR
+253 PRFASQPEPSSVYA
-267 GNSIVLN
+267 GNSAVLN
-274 CEVNA
+274 CEVSV
-279 DLAPFV
+279 DLVPFV
-285 RWELDHE
+285 RWEQNRQ
-292 PLFLDDRVFKLPSGA
+292 PLPLDDRVIKLPSGT
-307 LIISNA
+307 LVVSNA
-313 TDEDGGTYCCIIEI
+313 TEGDGGLYRCTVES
-327 GGSPKYS
+327 GGAPGEGGGPPKYS
-334 DEAEIKVLPESE
+334 DEAELKVLPDPEFT
-346 VASNQVFL
+346 SNLVFL
-354 RQPSSLTKITGQN
+354 KQPSSLVRVLGQN
-367 AVLPCVATGIP
+367 AVLPCVASGLP
-378 IPVIRWTRNEEEL
+378 PPAIRWMKNEKAL
-391 VTESSKNYLLLAG
+391 DPESSEKLALLAG
-404 GTLKINDITED
+404 GSLEISDVTED
-415 DAGTYT
+415 DAGTYF
-421 CIAENGNETIEAQA
+421 CIADNGNETVEAQA
-435 DLIVQAPPEF
+435 ELTVQVQPEF
-445 LKQPSNIYA
+445 LKQPTNIYA
-454 HESMDIVFECDVT
+454 HESMDIVFECEVT

-491 VNEHDLQVLG
+491 VKEHNLQVLG

-509 YQCIADN
+509 YQCIAEN
-516 DVGNIQ
+516 DVGNVQ
-522 SGAQLIILDHDVAIP
+522 AGAQLIILEHDVAIP

-553 PATSGP
+553 PATTGP

-599 TRETVNRERVE
+599 TKEGIVRERVE
-610 NTSHPGEMQV
+610 NTSRPGEMQV
-620 TIQNLMPE
+620 TIQNLMPAT
-628 SVYVFRVVAQNK
+628 VYIFRVMAQNK
-640 HGPGESSLPLKV
+640 HGSGESSAPLRV
-652 ATQPEV
+652 ETQPEV

-664 PNIRAY
+664 PNIRAH
-670 ANSPTSITISWATPL
+670 AASPTSITVTWETPL

-692 NYKLYYMEKGA
+692 NYKLYYMEKGT
-703 DNEQDIDVGGLS
+703 DKEQDVDVS
-715 YTISG
+715 SHSHTVNG

-745 VVVRTLSD
+745 VAVRTLSD

-762 TLEVQNSKSI
+762 SLEVRNSKSI
-772 MMHWQPPPAGTHNGQ
+772 VIHWQPPPPATQNGQ

-792 IRYRKVTRKSDVTD
+792 IRYRKASRKSDVTETL
-806 IVGTQLSQLIEGL
+806 VPGTQLSQLIEGL
-819 ERGTEYSFR
+819 DRGTEYNFR
-828 VAALTVN
+828 VAALTIN
-835 GTGLPTDWVS
+835 GTGPATDWLS

-853 DESRVPE
+853 DETRVPE

-887 VRGYAIGYGV
+887 VRGYAIGYGI

-923 HYVITLKAYNNV
+923 HYVITLKAFNNV

-942 ESAVTRAYTDTSE
+942 ESAVTRPHT
-955 VDLFVVNAPYTPVPD
+955 VPD
-970 PSPMMPPVG
+970 PTPMMPPVG

-1001 NQKVSDARYYTV
+1001 HQKITDSRYYTV

-1021 NTKYKTA
+1021 NTKYKNA
-1028 NTTTLS
+1028 NATTLS
-1034 FLVTGLKPNTLY
+1034 YLVTGLKANTLY

-1069 FELVPTS
+1069 FEFVPTS

-1132 NRLTHQIQELTLDTA
+1132 NRLTHQIQELTLDTP

-1170 TPKALGSAGKGNRPV
+1170 TPKASGSAGKGSRLP
-1185 DVGPDYKTPMS
+1185 DLGSDYKPPMS

-1203 SPSPLEY
+1203 SPTSPLDSS
-1210 NMLLVI
+1210 MLLVI
-1216 IVSVGVITIVVVV
+1216 IVSVGVVTIVVVV
-1229 IVAVFCTRR
+1229 VIAVFCTRR

-1353 PQPVISAHPIHSL
+1353 PQ
-1366 DNPHHHFHSG
+1366 
-1376 SLASPTCS
+1376 
-1384 YLHHQANPW
+1384 Q
-1393 PVGTSVSHSDRANST
+1393 
-1408 ESVRNTPSTD
+1408 SVRNTPSTD
-1418 TMPASSSQTCCADHQ
+1418 TMPASSSQTCCTDHQ
-1433 EPESATGSYLP
+1433 DPEGATSSSYLA
-1444 STQEEETSQSLP
+1444 SSQEEDSGQSLP

-1469 AVPAVPP
+1469 AVPAIPP
-1476 TGATY
+1476 PGPPTY

-1487 TPLLSQQASSHPV
+1487 TPLLSQQALNHHI

-1507 IGTLGRTRPPMPV
+1507 IGTLGRSRPPMPV

-1537 SESNYE
+1537 SESSYE

>member
-1 MCVCV
+1 MAAERGA
-6 CVRREG
+6 RRLPG
-12 KRSPAQSPAL
+12 TSSLRL
-22 GPARHGVNRRT
+22 CCLLL
-33 TPPPPPPLPP
+33 LPP
-43 FYSWGALEGGPVTE
+43 
-57 SSEEELPQP
+57 
-66 PPPPPPPPLRRE
+66 
-78 PPPPPSPLLAALG
+78 
-91 ASGGAMAA
+91 
-99 RGAPRRLLLGS
+99 LLLG
-110 FWVAFLLGQRPES
+110 RPPS
-123 SVAAAAA
+123 AAA
-130 ARSSSSPQQ
+130 ARSGSPPQSAGSSI
-139 QNLPPAGPTVRTFT
+139 RTFT
-153 PFYFTVEPVDT
+153 PFYFLVEPVDT
-164 LSVRASSVI
+164 LSVRGSSVI

-178 YCESSPKIEWKKDGT
+178 YSEPSPKIEWKKDGT

-207 DGSLLI
+207 DGSLFI
-213 NSVVH
+213 SNVVH

-225 EGHYQ
+225 EGYYQ

-244 TAKLTVAGL
+244 TAKLTIAGL
-253 PRFISQPESASVYR
+253 PRFASQPEPSSVYA
-267 GNSIVLN
+267 GNSAILN
-274 CEVNA
+274 CEVNV
-279 DLAPFV
+279 DLVLFV
-285 RWELDHE
+285 RWEQNRQ
-292 PLFLDDRVFKLPSGA
+292 PLLLDDRIIKLPSGT
-307 LIISNA
+307 LVINNA
-313 TDEDGGTYCCIIEI
+313 TEGDGGLYRCVVES
-327 GGSPKYS
+327 GGPPKYS
-334 DEAEIKVLPESE
+334 DEAELKVLLPDPEFT
-346 VASNQVFL
+346 SNLVFL
-354 RQPSSLTKITGQN
+354 KQPSSLVRVIGQSV
-367 AVLPCVATGIP
+367 VLPCVASGLPTP
-378 IPVIRWTRNEEEL
+378 TIRWMKNEEAL
-391 VTESSKNYLLLAG
+391 DTESSEKLVLLAG
-404 GTLKINDITED
+404 GSLEISDVTED
-415 DAGTYT
+415 DAGTYF
-421 CIAENGNETIEAQA
+421 CIADNGNETIEAQA
-435 DLIVQAPPEF
+435 ELTVQAQPEF
-445 LKQPSNIYA
+445 LKQPTNIYA
-454 HESMDIVFECDVT
+454 HESMDIVFECEVT
-467 GKPTPTVKWV
+467 GKPTPTVKWI
-477 KNGDVVIPSDYFKI
+477 KNGDMVIPSDYFKI
-491 VNEHDLQVLG
+491 VKEHNLQVLG

-509 YQCIADN
+509 YQCIAEN
-516 DVGNIQ
+516 DVGNAQ
-522 SGAQLIILDHDVAIP
+522 AGAQLIILEHDVAIP

-553 PATSGP
+553 PATTGP

-599 TRETVNRERVE
+599 TKEGIARERVE
-610 NTSHPGEMQV
+610 NTSRPGEMQV
-620 TIQNLMPE
+620 TIQNLMPAT
-628 SVYVFRVVAQNK
+628 VYVFRVVAQNK
-640 HGPGESSLPLKV
+640 HGSGESSAPLRV
-652 ATQPEV
+652 ETQPEV

-670 ANSPTSITISWATPL
+670 AASPTSITVTWETPL

-692 NYKLYYMEKGA
+692 NYKLYYMEKGT
-703 DNEQDIDVGGLS
+703 DKEQDVDVS
-715 YTISG
+715 SHSHTVNG

-745 VVVRTLSD
+745 VAVRTLSD
-753 VPSAAPQNL
+753 VPGAAPQNL
-762 TLEVQNSKSI
+762 SLEVRNSKSI
-772 MMHWQPPPAGTHNGQ
+772 VIHWQPPPPATQNGQ
-787 ITGYK
+787 IIGYK
-792 IRYRKVTRKSDVTD
+792 IRYRKASRKSDVTETL
-806 IVGTQLSQLIEGL
+806 VPGTQLSQLIEGL
-819 ERGTEYSFR
+819 DRGTEYNFR

-835 GTGLPTDWVS
+835 GTGPATDWLA

-853 DESRVPE
+853 DETRVPE

-887 VRGYAIGYGV
+887 VRGYAIGYGI

-923 HYVITLKAYNNV
+923 HYVITLKAFNNV

-942 ESAVTRAYTDTSE
+942 ESAVTRPHT
-955 VDLFVVNAPYTPVPD
+955 VPD
-970 PSPMMPPVG
+970 PTPMMPPVG

-1001 NQKVSDARYYTV
+1001 HQKITDSRYYTV

-1021 NTKYKTA
+1021 NTKYKNA
-1028 NTTTLS
+1028 NATTLS
-1034 FLVTGLKPNTLY
+1034 YLVTGLKANTLY

-1069 FELVPTS
+1069 FEFVPTS

-1132 NRLTHQIQELTLDTA
+1132 NRLTHQIQELTLDTP

-1170 TPKALGSAGKGNRPV
+1170 TPKASGSAGKGSRLP
-1185 DVGPDYKTPMS
+1185 DLGSDYKPPMS

-1203 SPSPLEY
+1203 SPTSPLDSS
-1210 NMLLVI
+1210 MLLVI
-1216 IVSVGVITIVVVV
+1216 IVSVGVVTIVVVV
-1229 IVAVFCTRR
+1229 VIAVFCTRR

-1323 RGHESEDSMSTLAGR
+1323 R
-1338 RGMRPKMMMPFDSQP
+1338 
-1353 PQPVISAHPIHSL
+1353 
-1366 DNPHHHFHSG
+1366 
-1376 SLASPTCS
+1376 
-1384 YLHHQANPW
+1384 
-1393 PVGTSVSHSDRANST
+1393 

-1418 TMPASSSQTCCADHQ
+1418 TMPASSSQTCCTDHQ
-1433 EPESATGSYLP
+1433 DPEGATSSSYLA
-1444 STQEEETSQSLP
+1444 SSQEEDSGQSLP

-1469 AVPAVPP
+1469 AVPAIPP
-1476 TGATY
+1476 PGPPTY

-1487 TPLLSQQASSHPV
+1487 TPLLSQQALNHHI

-1507 IGTLGRTRPPMPV
+1507 IGTLGRSRPPMPV

-1537 SESNYE
+1537 SESSYE

>member
-1 MCVCV
+1 
-6 CVRREG
+6 
-12 KRSPAQSPAL
+12 
-22 GPARHGVNRRT
+22 
-33 TPPPPPPLPP
+33 
-43 FYSWGALEGGPVTE
+43 
-57 SSEEELPQP
+57 
-66 PPPPPPPPLRRE
+66 
-78 PPPPPSPLLAALG
+78 
-91 ASGGAMAA
+91 MAA
-99 RGAPRRLLLGS
+99 ERGARRLISTSSFWLCCLLLLGRR
-110 FWVAFLLGQRPES
+110 ALG
-123 SVAAAAA
+123 AAA
-130 ARSSSSPQQ
+130 ARSGSPPQSPGSSI
-139 QNLPPAGPTVRTFT
+139 RTFT
-153 PFYFTVEPVDT
+153 PFYFLVEPVDT
-164 LSVRASSVI
+164 LSVRGSSVI

-178 YCESSPKIEWKKDGT
+178 YSEPSPKIEWKKDGT

-207 DGSLLI
+207 DGSLFI
-213 NSVVH
+213 SNVVH

-225 EGHYQ
+225 EGYYQ

-253 PRFISQPESASVYR
+253 PRFASQPEPSSVYA
-267 GNSIVLN
+267 GNSAILN

-279 DLAPFV
+279 DLALFV
-285 RWELDHE
+285 RWEQNRQ
-292 PLFLDDRVFKLPSGA
+292 PLLLDDRVIKLPSGT
-307 LIISNA
+307 LVISNI
-313 TDEDGGTYCCIIEI
+313 TEGDGGLYRCIVES
-327 GGSPKYS
+327 GGPPKYS
-334 DEAEIKVLPESE
+334 DEAELKVLSDPEIT
-346 VASNQVFL
+346 ANLVFL
-354 RQPSSLTKITGQN
+354 KQPSSLVRVIGQS
-367 AVLPCVATGIP
+367 AVLPCVASGLP
-378 IPVIRWTRNEEEL
+378 IPTIRWMKNEEAL
-391 VTESSKNYLLLAG
+391 DTESSERLVLLAG
-404 GTLKINDITED
+404 GSLEISDVTEY
-415 DAGTYT
+415 DAGTYF
-421 CIAENGNETIEAQA
+421 CIADNGNETIEAQA
-435 DLIVQAPPEF
+435 EITIQAHPEF
-445 LKQPSNIYA
+445 LKKPASIYA
-454 HESMDIVFECDVT
+454 HESMDIVFECEVT

-477 KNGDVVIPSDYFKI
+477 KNGDMVIPSDYFKI
-491 VNEHDLQVLG
+491 VKEHNLQVLG

-509 YQCIADN
+509 YQCIAEN
-516 DVGNIQ
+516 DVGNAQ
-522 SGAQLIILDHDVAIP
+522 AGAQLIILEHDVAIP

-553 PATSGP
+553 PATTGP

-599 TRETVNRERVE
+599 TKEGIARERVE

-620 TIQNLMPE
+620 TIQNLMPAT
-628 SVYVFRVVAQNK
+628 VYIFRVMAQNK
-640 HGPGESSLPLKV
+640 HGSGESSAPLRV
-652 ATQPEV
+652 ETQPEV

-670 ANSPTSITISWATPL
+670 ATSPTSITVTWETPL

-692 NYKLYYMEKGA
+692 NYKLYYMEKGT
-703 DNEQDIDVGGLS
+703 DREKDVDIS
-715 YTISG
+715 SHSHTING

-745 VVVRTLSD
+745 VAVQTLSD

-762 TLEVQNSKSI
+762 SVEVRNSKSVMI
-772 MMHWQPPPAGTHNGQ
+772 HWQPPPPATQNGQ
-787 ITGYK
+787 ITGYR
-792 IRYRKVTRKSDVTD
+792 IRYRKASRKGDVTE
-806 IVGTQLSQLIEGL
+806 ISVTGGQLSQLIEGL
-819 ERGTEYSFR
+819 DRGSEYNFR
-828 VAALTVN
+828 IAAVTVN
-835 GTGLPTDWVS
+835 GTGPATDWLS

-853 DESRVPE
+853 DETRVPE

-887 VRGYAIGYGV
+887 VRGYAIGYGI

-908 YKQRYYTIEN
+908 YKQRYYTIDN

-923 HYVITLKAYNNV
+923 HYVITLKAFNNV

-942 ESAVTRAYTDTSE
+942 ESAVTRPHT
-955 VDLFVVNAPYTPVPD
+955 VPD
-970 PSPMMPPVG
+970 PTPMMPPVG

-1001 NQKVSDARYYTV
+1001 HQKITDSRYYTV

-1021 NTKYKTA
+1021 NTKYKNA
-1028 NTTTLS
+1028 NATTLS
-1034 FLVTGLKPNTLY
+1034 YLVTGLKPNTLY

-1132 NRLTHQIQELTLDTA
+1132 NRLTHQIQELTLDTP

-1170 TPKALGSAGKGNRPV
+1170 TPKADSSDKMPNDQASGSSGKGSRLP
-1185 DVGPDYKTPMS
+1185 DPGSDYKPPMS

-1203 SPSPLEY
+1203 SPTSPLDS

-1229 IVAVFCTRR
+1229 IIAVFCTRR

-1284 KSPDPNPIMTDT
+1284 KSPDPNPVMTDT

-1366 DNPHHHFHSG
+1366 DNPHHHFHSS
-1376 SLASPTCS
+1376 SLASPARS
-1384 YLHHQANPW
+1384 HLYHPGSPW
-1393 PVGTSVSHSDRANST
+1393 PIGTSLSLSDRANST

-1418 TMPASSSQTCCADHQ
+1418 TMPASSSQTCCTDHQ
-1433 EPESATGSYLP
+1433 DPEGATSSSYLA
-1444 STQEEETSQSLP
+1444 SSQEEDSGQSLP

-1476 TGATY
+1476 PGPPTY

-1487 TPLLSQQASSHPV
+1487 TPLLSQQALNH
-1500 HSVKTAS
+1500 HIHAVKTAS
-1507 IGTLGRTRPPMPV
+1507 IGTLGRSRPPMPV

-1537 SESNYE
+1537 SESSYE

>member
-1 MCVCV
+1 
-6 CVRREG
+6 
-12 KRSPAQSPAL
+12 
-22 GPARHGVNRRT
+22 
-33 TPPPPPPLPP
+33 
-43 FYSWGALEGGPVTE
+43 
-57 SSEEELPQP
+57 
-66 PPPPPPPPLRRE
+66 
-78 PPPPPSPLLAALG
+78 
-91 ASGGAMAA
+91 MAA
-99 RGAPRRLLLGS
+99 ERGARRLPGTSSLRLCCLLLLLPLLLG
-110 FWVAFLLGQRPES
+110 RPPS
-123 SVAAAAA
+123 AAA
-130 ARSSSSPQQ
+130 ARSGSPPQSAGSSI
-139 QNLPPAGPTVRTFT
+139 RTFT
-153 PFYFTVEPVDT
+153 PFYFLVEPVDT
-164 LSVRASSVI
+164 LSVRGSSVI

-178 YCESSPKIEWKKDGT
+178 YSEPSPKIEWKKDGT

-207 DGSLLI
+207 DGSLFI
-213 NSVVH
+213 SNVVH

-225 EGHYQ
+225 EGYYQ

-253 PRFISQPESASVYR
+253 PRFASQPEPSSVYA
-267 GNSIVLN
+267 GNSAILN
-274 CEVNA
+274 CEVNV
-279 DLAPFV
+279 DLVPFV
-285 RWELDHE
+285 RWEQNRQ
-292 PLFLDDRVFKLPSGA
+292 PLLLDDRIIKLPSGT
-307 LIISNA
+307 LVINNA
-313 TDEDGGTYCCIIEI
+313 TEGDGGLYRCVVES
-327 GGSPKYS
+327 GGPPKYS
-334 DEAEIKVLPESE
+334 DEAELKVLLPDPEFT
-346 VASNQVFL
+346 SNLVFL
-354 RQPSSLTKITGQN
+354 KQPSSLVRVIGQSV
-367 AVLPCVATGIP
+367 VLPCVASGLPTP
-378 IPVIRWTRNEEEL
+378 TIRWMKNEEAL
-391 VTESSKNYLLLAG
+391 DTESSEKLVLLAG
-404 GTLKINDITED
+404 GSLEISDVTED
-415 DAGTYT
+415 DAGTYF
-421 CIAENGNETIEAQA
+421 CIADNGNETIEAQA
-435 DLIVQAPPEF
+435 ELTVQAQPEF
-445 LKQPSNIYA
+445 LKQPTNIYA
-454 HESMDIVFECDVT
+454 HESMDIVFECEVT
-467 GKPTPTVKWV
+467 GKPTPTVKWI
-477 KNGDVVIPSDYFKI
+477 KNGDMVIPSDYFKI
-491 VNEHDLQVLG
+491 VKEHNLQVLG

-509 YQCIADN
+509 YQCIAEN
-516 DVGNIQ
+516 DVGNAQ
-522 SGAQLIILDHDVAIP
+522 AGAQLIILEHDVAIP

-553 PATSGP
+553 PATTGP

-599 TRETVNRERVE
+599 TKEGIARERVE
-610 NTSHPGEMQV
+610 NTSRPGEMQV
-620 TIQNLMPE
+620 TIQNLMPAT
-628 SVYVFRVVAQNK
+628 VYVFRVVAQNK
-640 HGPGESSLPLKV
+640 HGSGESSAPLRV
-652 ATQPEV
+652 ETQPEV

-670 ANSPTSITISWATPL
+670 AASPTSITVTWETPL

-692 NYKLYYMEKGA
+692 NYKLYYMEKGT
-703 DNEQDIDVGGLS
+703 DKEQDVDVS
-715 YTISG
+715 SHSHTING

-745 VVVRTLSD
+745 VAVRTLSD
-753 VPSAAPQNL
+753 VPGAAPQNL
-762 TLEVQNSKSI
+762 SLEVRNSKSI
-772 MMHWQPPPAGTHNGQ
+772 VIHWQPPPPATQNGQ
-787 ITGYK
+787 IIGYK
-792 IRYRKVTRKSDVTD
+792 IRYRKASRKSDVTETL
-806 IVGTQLSQLIEGL
+806 VPGTQLSQLIEGL
-819 ERGTEYSFR
+819 DRGTEYNFR

-835 GTGLPTDWVS
+835 GTGPATDWLA

-853 DESRVPE
+853 DETRVPE

-887 VRGYAIGYGV
+887 VRGYAIGYGI

-923 HYVITLKAYNNV
+923 HYVITLKAFNNV

-942 ESAVTRAYTDTSE
+942 ESAVTRPHT
-955 VDLFVVNAPYTPVPD
+955 VPD
-970 PSPMMPPVG
+970 PTPMMPPVG

-1001 NQKVSDARYYTV
+1001 HQKITDSRYYTV

-1021 NTKYKTA
+1021 NTKYKNA
-1028 NTTTLS
+1028 NATTLS
-1034 FLVTGLKPNTLY
+1034 YLVTGLKANTLY

-1069 FELVPTS
+1069 FEFVPTS

-1132 NRLTHQIQELTLDTA
+1132 NRLTHQIQELTLDTP

-1170 TPKALGSAGKGNRPV
+1170 TPKADSSDKMPNDQASGSAGKGSRLP
-1185 DVGPDYKTPMS
+1185 DLGSDYKPPMS

-1203 SPSPLEY
+1203 SPTSPLDSS
-1210 NMLLVI
+1210 MLLVI
-1216 IVSVGVITIVVVV
+1216 IVSVGVVTIVVVV
-1229 IVAVFCTRR
+1229 VIAVFCTRR

-1323 RGHESEDSMSTLAGR
+1323 R
-1338 RGMRPKMMMPFDSQP
+1338 
-1353 PQPVISAHPIHSL
+1353 
-1366 DNPHHHFHSG
+1366 
-1376 SLASPTCS
+1376 
-1384 YLHHQANPW
+1384 
-1393 PVGTSVSHSDRANST
+1393 

-1418 TMPASSSQTCCADHQ
+1418 TMPASSSQTCCTDHQ
-1433 EPESATGSYLP
+1433 DPEGATSSSYLA
-1444 STQEEETSQSLP
+1444 SSQEEDSGQSLP

-1469 AVPAVPP
+1469 AVPAIPP
-1476 TGATY
+1476 PGPPTY

-1487 TPLLSQQASSHPV
+1487 TPLLSQQALNHHI

-1507 IGTLGRTRPPMPV
+1507 IGTLGRSRPPMPV

-1537 SESNYE
+1537 SESSYE

>member
-1 MCVCV
+1 
-6 CVRREG
+6 
-12 KRSPAQSPAL
+12 
-22 GPARHGVNRRT
+22 
-33 TPPPPPPLPP
+33 
-43 FYSWGALEGGPVTE
+43 
-57 SSEEELPQP
+57 
-66 PPPPPPPPLRRE
+66 
-78 PPPPPSPLLAALG
+78 
-91 ASGGAMAA
+91 MAA
-99 RGAPRRLLLGS
+99 EPGAWRLLSTSFWLCCLLLLGRRAPG
-110 FWVAFLLGQRPES
+110 V
-123 SVAAAAA
+123 AA
-130 ARSSSSPQQ
+130 ARSGSPPQSSGSSI
-139 QNLPPAGPTVRTFT
+139 RTFT
-153 PFYFTVEPVDT
+153 PFYFLVEPVDT
-164 LSVRASSVI
+164 LSVRGSSVI

-178 YCESSPKIEWKKDGT
+178 YSEPSPKIEWKKDGT
-193 FLNLVS
+193 LLNLVS

-207 DGSLLI
+207 DGSLFI
-213 NSVVH
+213 SSVVH

-225 EGHYQ
+225 EGYYQ

-253 PRFISQPESASVYR
+253 PRFASQPEPSSVYV
-267 GNSIVLN
+267 GNSAVLN

-279 DLAPFV
+279 DLVPFV
-285 RWELDHE
+285 RWEQNKQ
-292 PLFLDDRVFKLPSGA
+292 PLLLDDRVIKLPSGM
-307 LIISNA
+307 LVISNA
-313 TDEDGGTYCCIIEI
+313 TEGDGGLYRCMVES
-327 GGSPKYS
+327 GGPPKYS
-334 DEAEIKVLPESE
+334 EEAELKVLPDPG
-346 VASNQVFL
+346 ATSNLVFL
-354 RQPSSLTKITGQN
+354 KQPSSLIRVIGQS
-367 AVLPCVATGIP
+367 AVLPCVASGLPTP
-378 IPVIRWTRNEEEL
+378 SIRWVKNQET
-391 VTESSKNYLLLAG
+391 VDTESSGRLVLLAG
-404 GTLKINDITED
+404 GSLEIDDVTED
-415 DAGTYT
+415 DAGTYF
-421 CIAENGNETIEAQA
+421 CIADNGNETIEAQA
-435 DLIVQAPPEF
+435 ELTVQAQPEF
-445 LKQPSNIYA
+445 LKQPTNIYA
-454 HESMDIVFECDVT
+454 HESMDIVFECEVT

-477 KNGDVVIPSDYFKI
+477 KNGDMVIPSDYFKI
-491 VNEHDLQVLG
+491 VKEHNLQVLG

-509 YQCIADN
+509 YQCIAEN
-516 DVGNIQ
+516 DVGNAQ
-522 SGAQLIILDHDVAIP
+522 AGAQLIILEHDVAIP

-553 PATSGP
+553 PATAGP

-599 TRETVNRERVE
+599 TKEGIARERVE
-610 NTSHPGEMQV
+610 NTSRPGEMQV
-620 TIQNLMPE
+620 TIQNLMPAT
-628 SVYVFRVVAQNK
+628 VYIFRVMAQNK
-640 HGPGESSLPLKV
+640 HGPGESSAPLRV
-652 ATQPEV
+652 ETQPEV

-664 PNIRAY
+664 PNIRAC
-670 ANSPTSITISWATPL
+670 ATSPTSITVTWETPL

-692 NYKLYYMEKGA
+692 NYKLYYMEKGT
-703 DNEQDIDVGGLS
+703 DKEQDVDVS
-715 YTISG
+715 SHSHTING

-745 VVVRTLSD
+745 VAVRTFSD

-762 TLEVQNSKSI
+762 SLEVRNSKSI
-772 MMHWQPPPAGTHNGQ
+772 VIHWQPPPPAAQNGE

-792 IRYRKVTRKSDVTD
+792 VRYRKASRKSDVTETL
-806 IVGTQLSQLIEGL
+806 VSGTQLSQLIEGL
-819 ERGTEYSFR
+819 DRGTEYNFR

-835 GTGLPTDWVS
+835 GTGPATDWLS

-853 DESRVPE
+853 DETRVPE

-887 VRGYAIGYGV
+887 VRGYAIGYGI

-923 HYVITLKAYNNV
+923 HYVITLKAFNNV

-942 ESAVTRAYTDTSE
+942 ESAVTRPHT
-955 VDLFVVNAPYTPVPD
+955 
-970 PSPMMPPVG
+970 
-979 VQASILSH
+979 
-987 DTIRITWADNSLPK
+987 
-1001 NQKVSDARYYTV
+1001 
-1013 RWKTNIPA
+1013 
-1021 NTKYKTA
+1021 
-1028 NTTTLS
+1028 
-1034 FLVTGLKPNTLY
+1034 
-1046 EFSVMVTKGRRS
+1046 
-1058 STWSMTAHGTT
+1058 
-1069 FELVPTS
+1069 VPTS

-1132 NRLTHQIQELTLDTA
+1132 NRLTHQIQELTLDTP

-1170 TPKALGSAGKGNRPV
+1170 TPKASGSAGKGSRLP
-1185 DVGPDYKTPMS
+1185 DLGSDYKPPMS

-1203 SPSPLEY
+1203 SPTSPLDS

-1229 IVAVFCTRR
+1229 IIAVFCTRR

-1366 DNPHHHFHSG
+1366 DNPHHHFHSS
-1376 SLASPTCS
+1376 SLASPARS
-1384 YLHHQANPW
+1384 HLYHPGSPW
-1393 PVGTSVSHSDRANST
+1393 PIGTSMSLSDRANST

-1418 TMPASSSQTCCADHQ
+1418 TMPASSSQTCCTDHQ
-1433 EPESATGSYLP
+1433 DPEGATSSSYLA
-1444 STQEEETSQSLP
+1444 SSQEEDSGQSLP

-1469 AVPAVPP
+1469 AVPAIPP
-1476 TGATY
+1476 TGPPTY

-1487 TPLLSQQASSHPV
+1487 TPLLSQQALNH
-1500 HSVKTAS
+1500 HIHAVKTAS
-1507 IGTLGRTRPPMPV
+1507 IGTLGRSRPPMPV

-1537 SESNYE
+1537 SESSYE

>member
-1 MCVCV
+1 MS
-6 CVRREG
+6 VR
-12 KRSPAQSPAL
+12 
-22 GPARHGVNRRT
+22 
-33 TPPPPPPLPP
+33 
-43 FYSWGALEGGPVTE
+43 
-57 SSEEELPQP
+57 
-66 PPPPPPPPLRRE
+66 
-78 PPPPPSPLLAALG
+78 G
-91 ASGGAMAA
+91 AS
-99 RGAPRRLLLGS
+99 
-110 FWVAFLLGQRPES
+110 
-123 SVAAAAA
+123 
-130 ARSSSSPQQ
+130 
-139 QNLPPAGPTVRTFT
+139 
-153 PFYFTVEPVDT
+153 
-164 LSVRASSVI
+164 VI
-173 LNCSA
+173 MNCSA
-178 YCESSPKIEWKKDGT
+178 HCETPPRIEWKKDGT

-213 NSVVH
+213 NTVVH

-225 EGHYQ
+225 EGYYQ
-230 CVATVESLGTIVSR
+230 CVATVDSLGTIVSR

-253 PRFISQPESASVYR
+253 PRFLSQPEPAAVRRGGSA
-267 GNSIVLN
+267 VLG
-274 CEVNA
+274 CEVA
-279 DLAPFV
+279 PELAPLL
-285 RWELDHE
+285 RWERDRQPLAPE
-292 PLFLDDRVFKLPSGA
+292 PRLLQLPGGA
-307 LIISNA
+307 LLLSNA
-313 TDEDGGTYCCIIEI
+313 SHADAGLYRCALDAGGA
-327 GGSPKYS
+327 PKYS
-334 DEAEIKVLPESE
+334 EEAELKVLPDAEEPRSL
-346 VASNQVFL
+346 ALL
-354 RQPSSLTKITGQN
+354 RPPSSLSRLPGQS
-367 AVLPCVATGIP
+367 AVFPCLAAGFP
-378 IPVIRWTRNEEEL
+378 PPRLRWTKNQEEL
-391 VTESSKNYLLLAG
+391 PMGTWPMDSLLPG
-404 GTLKINDITED
+404 GALEIRDVAEA
-415 DAGTYT
+415 DAGTFT
-421 CIAENGNETIEAQA
+421 CIAESGNDTLEAQA
-435 DLIVQAPPEF
+435 ELTVQVPPRF
-445 LKQPSNIYA
+445 LRRPVNIYA
-454 HESMDIVFECDVT
+454 HESMDIVFECEVT

-491 VNEHDLQVLG
+491 VKEHNLQVLG

-509 YQCIADN
+509 YQCIAEN
-516 DVGNIQ
+516 DVGNAQ
-522 SGAQLIILDHDVAIP
+522 AGAQLIILDLDVAIP

-547 TTDHLA
+547 TNDHLA
-553 PATSGP
+553 PATAGP

-566 VVASLVSTRFIKLT
+566 VVATLVSTRFIRLT
-580 WRTPASDP
+580 WRPPASDP
-588 HGDNLTYSVFY
+588 QGDNLTYSIFY
-599 TRETVNRERVE
+599 TKEGINRERVE
-610 NTSHPGEMQV
+610 NTSRAGETQV
-620 TIQNLMPE
+620 MIQNLMPE
-628 SVYVFRVVAQNK
+628 TVYVFRVVAQNR
-640 HGPGESSLPLKV
+640 HGPGESSAPLKV

-664 PNIRAY
+664 PNIRAFSS
-670 ANSPTSITISWATPL
+670 SPTSITVTWETPL
-685 SGNGEIQ
+685 SGNGDIQ
-692 NYKLYYMEKGA
+692 NYKLYYVEKGQHT
-703 DNEQDIDVGGLS
+703 EQDVDVGGLS
-715 YTISG
+715 HTVTG
-720 LKKYTEYSFR
+720 LKKFTEYSFR
-730 VVAYNKHGPGVSTQD
+730 VVAYNKHGPGVSTHD
-745 VVVRTLSD
+745 VAARTLSD
-753 VPSAAPQNL
+753 GKAAPSFGFWGLSSMICILLQ
-762 TLEVQNSKSI
+762 
-772 MMHWQPPPAGTHNGQ
+772 WQPPPAGTQSGQ

-792 IRYRKVTRKSDVTD
+792 IRYRKVSRKSDVTES
-806 IVGTQLSQLIEGL
+806 VGGTQLSQLIEGL

-828 VAALTVN
+828 VAAMTVN
-835 GTGLPTDWVS
+835 GTGPATDWVS

-878 TPPENQNIV
+878 TPPENQDVV
-887 VRGYAIGYGV
+887 VRGYAIGYGI

-923 HYVITLKAYNNV
+923 HYVITLKAFNNV

-942 ESAVTRAYTDTSE
+942 ESAVTRPHS
-955 VDLFVVNAPYTPVPD
+955 VPD

-1001 NQKVSDARYYTV
+1001 NQKITDARFYTV

-1028 NTTTLS
+1028 NATTLS
-1034 FLVTGLKPNTLY
+1034 YLVTGLKPNTLY

-1132 NRLTHQIQELTLDTA
+1132 NRLTHQIQELTLDTP
-1147 YYFKIQARNS
+1147 YFFKIQARNS

-1170 TPKALGSAGKGNRPV
+1170 TPKASGSAGKGSRPM
-1185 DVGPDYKTPMS
+1185 DLGPDYKPPLG

-1203 SPSPLEY
+1203 SPTSPLDS

-1216 IVSVGVITIVVVV
+1216 IVSVGVITIVIVV

-1366 DNPHHHFHSG
+1366 DPPHHHFHSG
-1376 SLASPTCS
+1376 SLASPTRS
-1384 YLHHQANPW
+1384 FLHHQLSPW
-1393 PVGTSVSHSDRANST
+1393 PLGSAMSHSDRADST

-1418 TMPASSSQTCCADHQ
+1418 TMPAAPGAELP
-1433 EPESATGSYLP
+1433 EPEGPFLP
-1444 STQEEETSQSLP
+1444 AEEEPQGPP

-1469 AVPAVPP
+1469 AVPALPAGGP
-1476 TGATY
+1476 F

-1487 TPLLSQQASSHPV
+1487 TPLLTQQAGSHPLQA
-1500 HSVKTAS
+1500 VKTAS
-1507 IGTLGRTRPPMPV
+1507 IDTLGRSRPPMPV
-1520 VVPSAPEVQE
+1520 VVPSAPELQE
-1530 TTRMLED
+1530 STRMLED
-1537 SESNYE
+1537 SESSYE

>member
-1 MCVCV
+1 MAAEREAGRLLCTSSS
-6 CVRREG
+6 RRCC
-12 KRSPAQSPAL
+12 
-22 GPARHGVNRRT
+22 
-33 TPPPPPPLPP
+33 
-43 FYSWGALEGGPVTE
+43 
-57 SSEEELPQP
+57 
-66 PPPPPPPPLRRE
+66 PPPPPPPL
-78 PPPPPSPLLAALG
+78 LLLLLL
-91 ASGGAMAA
+91 
-99 RGAPRRLLLGS
+99 LLLGHPAS
-110 FWVAFLLGQRPES
+110 G
-123 SVAAAAA
+123 AAAAK
-130 ARSSSSPQQ
+130 SSSPSQS
-139 QNLPPAGPTVRTFT
+139 AGASVRTFT
-153 PFYFTVEPVDT
+153 PFYFLVEPVDT
-164 LSVRASSVI
+164 LSVRGASVI

-178 YCESSPKIEWKKDGT
+178 YSEPSPNIEWKKDGT

-207 DGSLLI
+207 DGSLFI
-213 NSVVH
+213 SNVVH

-225 EGHYQ
+225 EGFYQ
-230 CVATVESLGTIVSR
+230 CVATVDNLGTIVSR

-253 PRFISQPESASVYR
+253 PRFTSQPEPSSVYVGNSAS
-267 GNSIVLN
+267 LN

-279 DLAPFV
+279 DLVPFV
-285 RWELDHE
+285 RWEQNRQ
-292 PLFLDDRVFKLPSGA
+292 PLLLDDRIVKLPSGT
-307 LIISNA
+307 LVISNA
-313 TDEDGGTYCCIIEI
+313 TEGDGGLYRCIVES
-327 GGSPKYS
+327 GGPPKFS
-334 DEAEIKVLPESE
+334 DEAELKVLQGPEE
-346 VASNQVFL
+346 TVDLVFL
-354 RQPSSLTKITGQN
+354 MRPSSMMRVTGQS
-367 AVLPCVATGIP
+367 AVFPCVVSGLPA
-378 IPVIRWTRNEEEL
+378 PVIRWMKNDDVL
-391 VTESSKNYLLLAG
+391 DTESSERLVLLAG
-404 GTLKINDITED
+404 GSLEISDVTED
-415 DAGTYT
+415 DAGTYF
-421 CIAENGNETIEAQA
+421 CIADNGNKTVEAQA
-435 DLIVQAPPEF
+435 ELTVQVPPGF
-445 LKQPSNIYA
+445 LKQPANIYA
-454 HESMDIVFECDVT
+454 HESMDIVFECEVT

-491 VNEHDLQVLG
+491 VKEHNLQVLG

-509 YQCIADN
+509 YQCIAEN
-516 DVGNIQ
+516 DVGNAQ
-522 SGAQLIILDHDVAIP
+522 AGAQLIILEHDVAIP

-553 PATSGP
+553 PATTGP

-599 TRETVNRERVE
+599 TKEGVARERVE
-610 NTSHPGEMQV
+610 NTSQPGEMQV
-620 TIQNLMPE
+620 TIQNLMPAT
-628 SVYVFRVVAQNK
+628 VYIFKVMAQNK
-640 HGPGESSLPLKV
+640 HGSGESSAPLRV
-652 ATQPEV
+652 ETQPEV

-670 ANSPTSITISWATPL
+670 ATSPTSITVTWETPL

-692 NYKLYYMEKGA
+692 NYKLYYMEKGT
-703 DNEQDIDVGGLS
+703 DKEQDIDVSSLS
-715 YTISG
+715 YTING

-745 VVVRTLSD
+745 VAVRTLSD

-762 TLEVQNSKSI
+762 SLEVRNSKSI
-772 MMHWQPPPAGTHNGQ
+772 VIHWQPPSSTTQNGQ

-792 IRYRKVTRKSDVTD
+792 IRYRKASRKSDVTETL
-806 IVGTQLSQLIEGL
+806 VTGTQLSQLIEGL
-819 ERGTEYSFR
+819 DRGTEYNFR

-835 GTGLPTDWVS
+835 GTGPATDWLS

-853 DESRVPE
+853 DETRVPE

-887 VRGYAIGYGV
+887 VRGYAIGYGI

-923 HYVITLKAYNNV
+923 HYVITLKAFNNV

-942 ESAVTRAYTDTSE
+942 ESAVTRPHT
-955 VDLFVVNAPYTPVPD
+955 VPD
-970 PSPMMPPVG
+970 PTPMMPPVG

-1001 NQKVSDARYYTV
+1001 HQKITDSRYYTV

-1021 NTKYKTA
+1021 NTKYKNA
-1028 NTTTLS
+1028 NATTLS
-1034 FLVTGLKPNTLY
+1034 YLVTGLKPNTLY

-1058 STWSMTAHGTT
+1058 STWSMTAHGAT

-1132 NRLTHQIQELTLDTA
+1132 NRLTHQIQELTLDTP

-1170 TPKALGSAGKGNRPV
+1170 TPKALGSAGKGSRLP
-1185 DVGPDYKTPMS
+1185 DLGSDYKPPMS

-1203 SPSPLEY
+1203 SPTSPLDS

-1229 IVAVFCTRR
+1229 VIAVFCTRR

-1250 KSVNGSHKYKGNS
+1250 KSVNGSHKYKGNC

-1284 KSPDPNPIMTDT
+1284 KSPDPNPVMTDT

-1366 DNPHHHFHSG
+1366 DNPHHHFHSS
-1376 SLASPTCS
+1376 SLASPARS
-1384 YLHHQANPW
+1384 HLYHPSSPW
-1393 PVGTSVSHSDRANST
+1393 PIGTSMSLSDRANST

-1418 TMPASSSQTCCADHQ
+1418 TMPASSSQTCCTDHQ
-1433 EPESATGSYLP
+1433 DPEGATSSSYLA
-1444 STQEEETSQSLP
+1444 SSQEEDSGQSLP

-1469 AVPAVPP
+1469 AVPAIPP
-1476 TGATY
+1476 PGPPIY

-1487 TPLLSQQASSHPV
+1487 TPLLSQQALNHHI

-1507 IGTLGRTRPPMPV
+1507 IGTLGRSRPPMPV

-1537 SESNYE
+1537 SESSYE

>member
-1 MCVCV
+1 
-6 CVRREG
+6 
-12 KRSPAQSPAL
+12 
-22 GPARHGVNRRT
+22 
-33 TPPPPPPLPP
+33 
-43 FYSWGALEGGPVTE
+43 
-57 SSEEELPQP
+57 
-66 PPPPPPPPLRRE
+66 
-78 PPPPPSPLLAALG
+78 
-91 ASGGAMAA
+91 MAA
-99 RGAPRRLLLGS
+99 EREARRLLS
-110 FWVAFLLGQRPES
+110 TSSSRRCCPTPLLLLLLLPRLLLSG
-123 SVAAAAA
+123 AAAV
-130 ARSSSSPQQ
+130 RSGSPPQS
-139 QNLPPAGPTVRTFT
+139 AGASVRTFT
-153 PFYFTVEPVDT
+153 PFYFLVEPVDT
-164 LSVRASSVI
+164 LSVRGSSVI

-178 YCESSPKIEWKKDGT
+178 YSEPAPKIEWKKDGT

-207 DGSLLI
+207 DGSLFI
-213 NSVVH
+213 SNVVH

-225 EGHYQ
+225 EGFYQ
-230 CVATVESLGTIVSR
+230 CVATVDNLGTIVSR

-253 PRFISQPESASVYR
+253 PRFTSQPEPSSSVYA
-267 GNSIVLN
+267 GNSAILN

-279 DLAPFV
+279 DLIPFV
-285 RWELDHE
+285 RWEQNRH
-292 PLFLDDRVFKLPSGA
+292 PLLLDDRVVKLPSGT
-307 LIISNA
+307 LVISNV
-313 TDEDGGTYCCIIEI
+313 TEGDGGLYRCIVES
-327 GGSPKYS
+327 GGPPKYS
-334 DEAEIKVLPESE
+334 DEAELKVLQGPEE
-346 VASNQVFL
+346 IPNLVFL
-354 RQPSSLTKITGQN
+354 MRPSSVIRVTGQS
-367 AVLPCVATGIP
+367 AVLPCVASGLP
-378 IPVIRWTRNEEEL
+378 SPVIRWMKNEEVL
-391 VTESSKNYLLLAG
+391 DTESSEKLVLLAG
-404 GTLKINDITED
+404 GSLEITDITED
-415 DAGTYT
+415 DAGTYF
-421 CIAENGNETIEAQA
+421 CIADNGNKTIEAQA
-435 DLIVQAPPEF
+435 ELTVQAPPEF
-445 LKQPSNIYA
+445 LKQPANIYA
-454 HESMDIVFECDVT
+454 HESMDIVFECEVT

-491 VNEHDLQVLG
+491 VKEHNLQVLG

-509 YQCIADN
+509 YQCIAEN
-516 DVGNIQ
+516 DVGNAQ
-522 SGAQLIILDHDVAIP
+522 AGAQLIILEHDVAIP

-553 PATSGP
+553 PATTGP

-599 TRETVNRERVE
+599 TKEGIARERVE
-610 NTSHPGEMQV
+610 NTSQPGEMQV
-620 TIQNLMPE
+620 TIQNLMPAT
-628 SVYVFRVVAQNK
+628 VYIFKVMAQNK
-640 HGPGESSLPLKV
+640 HGSGESSAPLRV
-652 ATQPEV
+652 ETQPEV

-664 PNIRAY
+664 PNIRAH
-670 ANSPTSITISWATPL
+670 ATSPTSITVTWETPL

-692 NYKLYYMEKGA
+692 NYKLYYMEKGT
-703 DNEQDIDVGGLS
+703 DKEQDVDVSSHS
-715 YTISG
+715 YTING

-745 VVVRTLSD
+745 VAVRTLSD

-762 TLEVQNSKSI
+762 SLEVRNSKSI
-772 MMHWQPPPAGTHNGQ
+772 VIHWQPPSAATQNGQ
-787 ITGYK
+787 IIGYK
-792 IRYRKVTRKSDVTD
+792 IRYRKASRKSDVTETL
-806 IVGTQLSQLIEGL
+806 VTGTQLSQLIEGL
-819 ERGTEYSFR
+819 DRGTEYNFR

-835 GTGLPTDWVS
+835 GTGPATDWLS

-887 VRGYAIGYGV
+887 VRGYAIGYGI

-923 HYVITLKAYNNV
+923 HYVITLKAFNNV

-942 ESAVTRAYTDTSE
+942 ESAVTRPHT
-955 VDLFVVNAPYTPVPD
+955 VPD
-970 PSPMMPPVG
+970 PTPMMPPVG

-1001 NQKVSDARYYTV
+1001 HQKITDSRYYTV

-1028 NTTTLS
+1028 NATTLS
-1034 FLVTGLKPNTLY
+1034 YLVTGLKPNTLY

-1058 STWSMTAHGTT
+1058 STWSMTAHGAT

-1132 NRLTHQIQELTLDTA
+1132 NRLTHQIQELTLDTP

-1170 TPKALGSAGKGNRPV
+1170 TPKADSSDKMPNDQALGSAGKGSRLP
-1185 DVGPDYKTPMS
+1185 DLGSDYKPPMS

-1203 SPSPLEY
+1203 SPTSPLDS

-1229 IVAVFCTRR
+1229 IIAVFCTRR

-1250 KSVNGSHKYKGNS
+1250 KSVNGSHKYKGNC

-1284 KSPDPNPIMTDT
+1284 KSPDPNPVMTDT

-1353 PQPVISAHPIHSL
+1353 PQPVVSAHPIHSL
-1366 DNPHHHFHSG
+1366 DNPHHHFHSS
-1376 SLASPTCS
+1376 SLASPARS
-1384 YLHHQANPW
+1384 HLHHPSSPW
-1393 PVGTSVSHSDRANST
+1393 PIGTSMSLSDRANST

-1418 TMPASSSQTCCADHQ
+1418 TMPASSSQTCCTDHQ
-1433 EPESATGSYLP
+1433 DPEGATSSSYLA
-1444 STQEEETSQSLP
+1444 SSQEEDSGQSLP

-1469 AVPAVPP
+1469 AVPAIPP
-1476 TGATY
+1476 PGPPIY

-1487 TPLLSQQASSHPV
+1487 TPLLSQQALNHHI

-1507 IGTLGRTRPPMPV
+1507 IGTLGRSRPPMPV

-1537 SESNYE
+1537 SESSYE

>member
-1 MCVCV
+1 MAAEREA
-6 CVRREG
+6 RRLL
-12 KRSPAQSPAL
+12 STSSS
-22 GPARHGVNRRT
+22 RRCC
-33 TPPPPPPLPP
+33 PPPPPL
-43 FYSWGALEGGPVTE
+43 LLL
-57 SSEEELPQP
+57 LP
-66 PPPPPPPPLRRE
+66 L
-78 PPPPPSPLLAALG
+78 
-91 ASGGAMAA
+91 
-99 RGAPRRLLLGS
+99 LLLG
-110 FWVAFLLGQRPES
+110 RPAS
-123 SVAAAAA
+123 GAAAAK
-130 ARSSSSPQQ
+130 SGSPPQS
-139 QNLPPAGPTVRTFT
+139 AGASVRTFT
-153 PFYFTVEPVDT
+153 PFYFLVEPVDT
-164 LSVRASSVI
+164 LSVRGSSVI

-178 YCESSPKIEWKKDGT
+178 YSEPSPNIEWKKDGT

-207 DGSLLI
+207 DGSLFI
-213 NSVVH
+213 SNVVH

-225 EGHYQ
+225 EGFYQ
-230 CVATVESLGTIVSR
+230 CVATVDNLGTIVSR

-253 PRFISQPESASVYR
+253 ARFTSQPEPSSVYV
-267 GNSIVLN
+267 GNSAILN

-279 DLAPFV
+279 DLVPFV
-285 RWELDHE
+285 RWEQNRQ
-292 PLFLDDRVFKLPSGA
+292 PLLLDDRIVKLPGGT
-307 LIISNA
+307 LVISNA
-313 TDEDGGTYCCIIEI
+313 TEGDAGLYRCIVESGGP
-327 GGSPKYS
+327 PKFS
-334 DEAEIKVLPESE
+334 DEAELKVLQAPEE
-346 VASNQVFL
+346 IADLAFL
-354 RQPSSLTKITGQN
+354 MRPSSIIRVTGQS
-367 AVLPCVATGIP
+367 AVLPCVASGLP
-378 IPVIRWTRNEEEL
+378 VPVIRWMKNKEVL
-391 VTESSKNYLLLAG
+391 DTESSERLVLLAG
-404 GTLKINDITED
+404 GSLEISDVTED
-415 DAGTYT
+415 DAGTYF
-421 CIAENGNETIEAQA
+421 CIADNGNKTVEAQA
-435 DLIVQAPPEF
+435 ELTVQVPPEF
-445 LKQPSNIYA
+445 LKQPANIYA
-454 HESMDIVFECDVT
+454 HESMDIVFECEVT

-491 VNEHDLQVLG
+491 VKEHNLQVLG

-509 YQCIADN
+509 YQCIAEN
-516 DVGNIQ
+516 DAGDTQ
-522 SGAQLIILDHDVAIP
+522 AGAQLIILEHDVAIP

-553 PATSGP
+553 PATTGP

-599 TRETVNRERVE
+599 TKEGIARERVE
-610 NTSHPGEMQV
+610 NTSQPGEMQV
-620 TIQNLMPE
+620 TIQNLMPAT
-628 SVYVFRVVAQNK
+628 VYIFKVMAQNK
-640 HGPGESSLPLKV
+640 HGSGESSAPLRV
-652 ATQPEV
+652 ETQPEV

-670 ANSPTSITISWATPL
+670 ATSPTSITVTWETPL

-692 NYKLYYMEKGA
+692 NYKLYYMEKGT
-703 DNEQDIDVGGLS
+703 DKEQDIDVSSHS
-715 YTISG
+715 YTING

-745 VVVRTLSD
+745 VAVRTLSD

-762 TLEVQNSKSI
+762 SLEVRNSKSI
-772 MMHWQPPPAGTHNGQ
+772 VIHWQPPSSATQNGQ
-787 ITGYK
+787 ITSYK
-792 IRYRKVTRKSDVTD
+792 IRYRKASRKSDVTET
-806 IVGTQLSQLIEGL
+806 VVAGTQLSQLIEGL
-819 ERGTEYSFR
+819 DRGTEYNFR

-835 GTGLPTDWVS
+835 GTGPATDWLS

-853 DESRVPE
+853 DETRVPE

-887 VRGYAIGYGV
+887 VRGYAIGYGI

-923 HYVITLKAYNNV
+923 HYVITLKAFNNV

-942 ESAVTRAYTDTSE
+942 ESAVTRPHT
-955 VDLFVVNAPYTPVPD
+955 VPD
-970 PSPMMPPVG
+970 PTPMMPPVG

-1001 NQKVSDARYYTV
+1001 HQKITDSRYYTV

-1021 NTKYKTA
+1021 NTKYKNA
-1028 NTTTLS
+1028 NATTLS
-1034 FLVTGLKPNTLY
+1034 YLVTGLKPNTLY

-1058 STWSMTAHGTT
+1058 STWSMTAHGAT

-1132 NRLTHQIQELTLDTA
+1132 NRLTHQIQELTLDTP

-1170 TPKALGSAGKGNRPV
+1170 TPKALGSAGKGSRLP
-1185 DVGPDYKTPMS
+1185 DLGSDYKPPMS

-1203 SPSPLEY
+1203 SPTSPLDS

-1250 KSVNGSHKYKGNS
+1250 KSVNGSHKYKGNC

-1284 KSPDPNPIMTDT
+1284 KSPDPNPVMTDT

-1353 PQPVISAHPIHSL
+1353 PQ
-1366 DNPHHHFHSG
+1366 
-1376 SLASPTCS
+1376 
-1384 YLHHQANPW
+1384 Q
-1393 PVGTSVSHSDRANST
+1393 
-1408 ESVRNTPSTD
+1408 SVRNTPSTD
-1418 TMPASSSQTCCADHQ
+1418 TMPASSSQTCCTDHQ
-1433 EPESATGSYLP
+1433 DPEGATSSSYLA
-1444 STQEEETSQSLP
+1444 SSQEEDSGQSLP

-1469 AVPAVPP
+1469 AVPAIPP
-1476 TGATY
+1476 PGPPIY

-1487 TPLLSQQASSHPV
+1487 TPLLSQQALNHHI

-1507 IGTLGRTRPPMPV
+1507 IGTLGRSRPPMPV

-1537 SESNYE
+1537 SESSYE

>member
-1 MCVCV
+1 MAAERGARLPGAASFWLGCLLLLG
-6 CVRREG
+6 RRAPAG
-12 KRSPAQSPAL
+12 AARSNSA
-22 GPARHGVNRRT
+22 
-33 TPPPPPPLPP
+33 
-43 FYSWGALEGGPVTE
+43 
-57 SSEEELPQP
+57 
-66 PPPPPPPPLRRE
+66 
-78 PPPPPSPLLAALG
+78 PPSPG
-91 ASGGAMAA
+91 AS
-99 RGAPRRLLLGS
+99 
-110 FWVAFLLGQRPES
+110 
-123 SVAAAAA
+123 
-130 ARSSSSPQQ
+130 
-139 QNLPPAGPTVRTFT
+139 VRTFT
-153 PFYFTVEPVDT
+153 PFHFLVEPADT
-164 LSVRASSVI
+164 LSVRGSSVV

-178 YCESSPKIEWKKDGT
+178 YSEPPPKIEWKKDGT

-199 DDRRQLLP
+199 DDRRQLLA
-207 DGSLLI
+207 DGSLFI
-213 NSVVH
+213 SSVVH

-225 EGHYQ
+225 EGYYQ
-230 CVATVESLGTIVSR
+230 CVATGDSLGTIVSR

-253 PRFISQPESASVYR
+253 PRFTSQPEPSSVYS
-267 GNSIVLN
+267 GSTAILN

-279 DLAPFV
+279 DLVPFV
-285 RWELDHE
+285 RWEQNKQ
-292 PLFLDDRVFKLPSGA
+292 PLLLDDRVLKLPGGTLVIA
-307 LIISNA
+307 NA
-313 TDEDGGTYCCIIEI
+313 TEGDGGLYRCVVES
-327 GGSPKYS
+327 GGPPKYS
-334 DEAEIKVLPESE
+334 EEAELQVLPDPE
-346 VASNQVFL
+346 VSSNLVFL
-354 RQPSSLTKITGQN
+354 KQPSALVRVAGQRV
-367 AVLPCVATGIP
+367 VLPCVAAGLPAPT
-378 IPVIRWTRNEEEL
+378 VRWRKQEEAL
-391 VTESSKNYLLLAG
+391 DTASSERLTLLAG
-404 GTLKINDITED
+404 GSLEISDVTED
-415 DAGTYT
+415 DAGIYF
-421 CIAENGNETIEAQA
+421 CVADNGNETIEASA
-435 DLIVQAPPEF
+435 ELTVQTPPEF
-445 LKQPSNIYA
+445 LKQPTNTYA
-454 HESMDIVFECDVT
+454 HESMDIVFECEVA

-477 KNGDVVIPSDYFKI
+477 KNGDMVIPSDYFKI
-491 VNEHDLQVLG
+491 VKEHNLQVLG

-509 YQCIADN
+509 YQCIAEN
-516 DVGNIQ
+516 DFGNVQ
-522 SGAQLIILDHDVAIP
+522 AGAQLIILEHDVAIP

-553 PATSGP
+553 PATTGP

-580 WRTPASDP
+580 WRTPASEP

-599 TRETVNRERVE
+599 TREGVARERVE

-620 TIQNLMPE
+620 TIQNLLPAT
-628 SVYVFRVVAQNK
+628 VYLFRVTAQNK
-640 HGPGESSLPLKV
+640 HGSGESSAPLRV
-652 ATQPEV
+652 ETQPEV

-664 PNIRAY
+664 PNIRAH
-670 ANSPTSITISWATPL
+670 AASPTSITVTWETPL

-692 NYKLYYMEKGA
+692 NYKLYYMERGTER
-703 DNEQDIDVGGLS
+703 EQDVDVSSLS
-715 YTISG
+715 YTVNG

-730 VVAYNKHGPGVSTQD
+730 VVAYNKHGPGVSTED
-745 VVVRTLSD
+745 VAVRTLSD

-762 TLEVQNSKSI
+762 SLEVRNSKSV
-772 MMHWQPPPAGTHNGQ
+772 MTHWQPPPPTTQNGQ

-792 IRYRKVTRKSDVTD
+792 IRYRKASRKSDFAEALVP
-806 IVGTQLSQLIEGL
+806 GTQLSQLIEGL
-819 ERGTEYSFR
+819 DRGTEYNFR
-828 VAALTVN
+828 VAALTIN
-835 GTGLPTDWVS
+835 GTGPATDWLS

-853 DESRVPE
+853 DETRVPE

-923 HYVITLKAYNNV
+923 HYVITLKAFNNV

-942 ESAVTRAYTDTSE
+942 ESAVTRPHTDTSE

-970 PSPMMPPVG
+970 PTPMMPPVG

-987 DTIRITWADNSLPK
+987 DTIRLTWADNSLSK
-1001 NQKVSDARYYTV
+1001 HQKITDSRYYTV

-1021 NTKYKTA
+1021 NTKYKNA
-1028 NTTTLS
+1028 NATTLS
-1034 FLVTGLKPNTLY
+1034 YLVTGLKPNTLY

-1132 NRLTHQIQELTLDTA
+1132 NRLTHQIQELTLDTP

-1170 TPKALGSAGKGNRPV
+1170 TPKADSSDKMPNDQASGSAGKGSRLP
-1185 DVGPDYKTPMS
+1185 DLGSDYKPPMS

-1203 SPSPLEY
+1203 SPTSPLDS
-1210 NMLLVI
+1210 NMLLVV
-1216 IVSVGVITIVVVV
+1216 IVSAVATVVVV
-1229 IVAVFCTRR
+1229 VTVAVLCTRR

-1308 DNSMDSNIHQ
+1308 DNPLDGSAHQ

-1353 PQPVISAHPIHSL
+1353 PQ
-1366 DNPHHHFHSG
+1366 
-1376 SLASPTCS
+1376 
-1384 YLHHQANPW
+1384 Q
-1393 PVGTSVSHSDRANST
+1393 
-1408 ESVRNTPSTD
+1408 SVRNTPSTD
-1418 TMPASSSQTCCADHQ
+1418 TMPASSSQTCCTDHQ
-1433 EPESATGSYLP
+1433 DPEGATSSSYLA
-1444 STQEEETSQSLP
+1444 SSQEEDPGQSLP

-1469 AVPAVPP
+1469 AVPAIPP
-1476 TGATY
+1476 PGPPTY

-1487 TPLLSQQASSHPV
+1487 TPLLSQQALNHHI

-1507 IGTLGRTRPPMPV
+1507 IGTLGRSRPPVPV

-1537 SESNYE
+1537 SESSYE

>member
-1 MCVCV
+1 
-6 CVRREG
+6 
-12 KRSPAQSPAL
+12 
-22 GPARHGVNRRT
+22 
-33 TPPPPPPLPP
+33 
-43 FYSWGALEGGPVTE
+43 
-57 SSEEELPQP
+57 
-66 PPPPPPPPLRRE
+66 
-78 PPPPPSPLLAALG
+78 
-91 ASGGAMAA
+91 MAA
-99 RGAPRRLLLGS
+99 RRARRLLGS
-110 FWVAFLLGQRPES
+110 LCIALLLAQP
-123 SVAAAAA
+123 APA
-130 ARSSSSPQQ
+130 ARSGSRSLLTGS
-139 QNLPPAGPTVRTFT
+139 LVRTFT
-153 PFYFTVEPVDT
+153 PFYFLEEPQDV
-164 LSVRASSVI
+164 LSVRGAAVVM
-173 LNCSA
+173 NCSA
-178 YCESSPKIEWKKDGT
+178 YSDPAPRIEWKKDGT

-213 NSVVH
+213 SSVVH

-230 CVATVESLGTIVSR
+230 CVATVDSLGTIVSR

-253 PRFISQPESASVYR
+253 PRFTSQPEPTAVPRGGSA
-267 GNSIVLN
+267 VLS
-274 CEVNA
+274 CDANA

-285 RWELDHE
+285 RWEQDRQPVPLDE
-292 PLFLDDRVFKLPSGA
+292 RVLQLPSGA
-307 LIISNA
+307 LVISNA
-313 TDEDGGTYCCIIEI
+313 SDSDRGLYRCLLE
-327 GGSPKYS
+327 GSAGPKYS
-334 DEAEIKVLPESE
+334 DEAELTVLPEPE
-346 VASNQVFL
+346 EPQPLTFL
-354 RQPSSLTKITGQN
+354 RQPSSLSRLSGQS
-367 AVLPCVATGIP
+367 ALFPCVTTGFP
-378 IPVIRWTRNEEEL
+378 TPSIRWTRNEEEL
-391 VTESSKNYLLLAG
+391 LTEGSGRFQLLAG
-404 GTLKINDITED
+404 GSLEIRDVGEG
-415 DAGTYT
+415 DAGTFT
-421 CIAENGNETIEAQA
+421 CIAESGNDTAAAQA
-435 DLIVQAPPEF
+435 ELTVQVPPEF
-445 LKQPSNIYA
+445 LKRPANIYA
-454 HESMDIVFECDVT
+454 HESMDIVFECEVT

-491 VNEHDLQVLG
+491 VKEHNLQVLG

-509 YQCIADN
+509 YQCIAEN
-516 DVGNIQ
+516 DVGNAQ
-522 SGAQLIILDHDVAIP
+522 AGAQLIILDLDVAIP

-547 TTDHLA
+547 TNDHLA
-553 PATSGP
+553 PATAGP

-566 VVASLVSTRFIKLT
+566 VVATLVSTRFIRLT
-580 WRTPASDP
+580 WRPPVSDP
-588 HGDNLTYSVFY
+588 QGDNLTYSIFY
-599 TRETVNRERVE
+599 TKEGINRERVE
-610 NTSHPGEMQV
+610 NTSRPGETQV
-620 TIQNLMPE
+620 MIQNLMPE
-628 SVYVFRVVAQNK
+628 TVYVFRVVAQNR
-640 HGPGESSLPLKV
+640 HGPGESSAPLKV

-670 ANSPTSITISWATPL
+670 SSSPTSVTVTWETPL
-685 SGNGEIQ
+685 SGNGDIQ
-692 NYKLYYMEKGA
+692 NYKLYYMEKGQ
-703 DNEQDIDVGGLS
+703 DTEQDVDVAGLS
-715 YTISG
+715 HTVTG
-720 LKKYTEYSFR
+720 LKKFTEYSFR
-730 VVAYNKHGPGVSTQD
+730 VVAYNKHGPGVSTHD

-753 VPSAAPQNL
+753 VPSAPPQNL
-762 TLEVQNSKSI
+762 TLEVRNSKSI
-772 MMHWQPPPAGTHNGQ
+772 LLQWQPPPVGTHSGQ

-792 IRYRKVTRKSDVTD
+792 IRYRKVSRKSDVTES
-806 IVGTQLSQLIEGL
+806 VGGTQLSQLIEGL

-828 VAALTVN
+828 VAAMTVN
-835 GTGLPTDWVS
+835 GTGPATDWVS

-853 DESRVPE
+853 DETRVPE

-878 TPPENQNIV
+878 TPPENQNVV
-887 VRGYAIGYGV
+887 VRGYAIGYGI

-923 HYVITLKAYNNV
+923 HYVITLKAFNNV

-942 ESAVTRAYTDTSE
+942 ESAVTRPHS
-955 VDLFVVNAPYTPVPD
+955 VPD

-1001 NQKVSDARYYTV
+1001 NQKITDARYYTV

-1028 NTTTLS
+1028 NATTLS
-1034 FLVTGLKPNTLY
+1034 YLVTGLKPNTLY

-1132 NRLTHQIQELTLDTA
+1132 NRLTHQIQELTLDTP

-1170 TPKALGSAGKGNRPV
+1170 TPKAESSDKMPNDQASGSAGKGSRPV
-1185 DVGPDYKTPMS
+1185 DLGPDYKPPLG

-1203 SPSPLEY
+1203 SPTSPLDS

-1376 SLASPTCS
+1376 SLASPTRS
-1384 YLHHQANPW
+1384 YLHHQPSPW
-1393 PVGTSVSHSDRANST
+1393 PLGTALSHSDRANST

-1418 TMPASSSQTCCADHQ
+1418 TLPAPSAPPGTDHQ
-1433 EPESATGSYLP
+1433 DPEGSAGSYLG
-1444 STQEEETSQSLP
+1444 TAQEEDPAQGLP

-1476 TGATY
+1476 AGASY

-1487 TPLLSQQASSHPV
+1487 TPLLTQQAPTHPV

-1520 VVPSAPEVQE
+1520 VVPSAPDVQE

-1537 SESNYE
+1537 SESTYE

>member
-1 MCVCV
+1 
-6 CVRREG
+6 
-12 KRSPAQSPAL
+12 
-22 GPARHGVNRRT
+22 
-33 TPPPPPPLPP
+33 
-43 FYSWGALEGGPVTE
+43 
-57 SSEEELPQP
+57 
-66 PPPPPPPPLRRE
+66 
-78 PPPPPSPLLAALG
+78 
-91 ASGGAMAA
+91 MAA
-99 RGAPRRLLLGS
+99 HGAPWRLLLGS

-130 ARSSSSPQQ
+130 RSSSSPQQ
-139 QNLPPAGPTVRTFT
+139 QSLPPAGPTVRTFT
-153 PFYFTVEPVDT
+153 PFYFIVEPVDT

-334 DEAEIKVLPESE
+334 DEAEIKVLPESD

-391 VTESSKNYLLLAG
+391 VTESSQNYLLLAG
-404 GTLKINDITED
+404 GTLKINDITEG

-421 CIAENGNETIEAQA
+421 CIADNGNETIEAQA

-522 SGAQLIILDHDVAIP
+522 AGAQLIILDHDVAIP

-599 TRETVNRERVE
+599 TKETVNRERVE

-692 NYKLYYMEKGA
+692 NYKLYYMEKAA

-792 IRYRKVTRKSDVTD
+792 IRYRKVTRKSDVTES
-806 IVGTQLSQLIEGL
+806 IVGTQLSQLIGGL
-819 ERGTEYSFR
+819 EQGTEYSFR

-1353 PQPVISAHPIHSL
+1353 PQ
-1366 DNPHHHFHSG
+1366 
-1376 SLASPTCS
+1376 
-1384 YLHHQANPW
+1384 Q
-1393 PVGTSVSHSDRANST
+1393 
-1408 ESVRNTPSTD
+1408 SVRNTPSTD

>member
-1 MCVCV
+1 
-6 CVRREG
+6 
-12 KRSPAQSPAL
+12 
-22 GPARHGVNRRT
+22 
-33 TPPPPPPLPP
+33 
-43 FYSWGALEGGPVTE
+43 
-57 SSEEELPQP
+57 
-66 PPPPPPPPLRRE
+66 
-78 PPPPPSPLLAALG
+78 
-91 ASGGAMAA
+91 MAA
-99 RGAPRRLLLGS
+99 ERRARRLLSTSS
-110 FWVAFLLGQRPES
+110 FWLCCLLLLERRASG
-123 SVAAAAA
+123 AAA
-130 ARSSSSPQQ
+130 ARSGSPPQF
-139 QNLPPAGPTVRTFT
+139 PGFSIRTFT
-153 PFYFTVEPVDT
+153 PFYFLVEPVDT
-164 LSVRASSVI
+164 LSVRGSSVI

-178 YCESSPKIEWKKDGT
+178 YSEPSPKIEWKKDGT

-207 DGSLLI
+207 DGSLFI
-213 NSVVH
+213 SNVVH

-225 EGHYQ
+225 EGYYQ

-253 PRFISQPESASVYR
+253 PRFSSQPEPSSVYV
-267 GNSIVLN
+267 GNSAILN

-279 DLAPFV
+279 DLVPFV
-285 RWELDHE
+285 RWEQNRQ
-292 PLFLDDRVFKLPSGA
+292 PLLLDDRLTKLPSGT
-307 LIISNA
+307 LVISNA
-313 TDEDGGTYCCIIEI
+313 TEGDGGLYRCIVES
-327 GGSPKYS
+327 GGPPKYS
-334 DEAEIKVLPESE
+334 DEVELKVLPDPE
-346 VASNQVFL
+346 VTSNLVFL
-354 RQPSSLTKITGQN
+354 KQPSSLVRVIGQS
-367 AVLPCVATGIP
+367 AVLPCVASGLPTP
-378 IPVIRWTRNEEEL
+378 TIRWMKNEEAL
-391 VTESSKNYLLLAG
+391 DTESSERLVLLAG
-404 GTLKINDITED
+404 GSLEISDVTED
-415 DAGTYT
+415 DAGTYF
-421 CIAENGNETIEAQA
+421 CIADNGNETIEAQA
-435 DLIVQAPPEF
+435 ELTVQAQPEF
-445 LKQPSNIYA
+445 LKQPTNIYA
-454 HESMDIVFECDVT
+454 HESMDIVFECEVT

-477 KNGDVVIPSDYFKI
+477 KNGDMVIPSDYFKI
-491 VNEHDLQVLG
+491 VKEHNLQVLG

-509 YQCIADN
+509 YQCIAEN
-516 DVGNIQ
+516 DVGNAQ
-522 SGAQLIILDHDVAIP
+522 AGAQLIILEH
-537 TLPPTSLTSA
+537 
-547 TTDHLA
+547 A
-553 PATSGP
+553 PATTGP

-599 TRETVNRERVE
+599 TKEGIARERVE
-610 NTSHPGEMQV
+610 NTSRPGEMQV
-620 TIQNLMPE
+620 TIQNLMPAT
-628 SVYVFRVVAQNK
+628 VYIFRVMAQNK
-640 HGPGESSLPLKV
+640 HGSGESSAPLRV
-652 ATQPEV
+652 ETQPEV

-670 ANSPTSITISWATPL
+670 ATSPTSITVTWETPL

-692 NYKLYYMEKGA
+692 NYKLYYMEKGT
-703 DNEQDIDVGGLS
+703 DKEQDVDVS
-715 YTISG
+715 SHSHTING

-745 VVVRTLSD
+745 VAVQTFSD

-762 TLEVQNSKSI
+762 SLEVRNSKSI
-772 MMHWQPPPAGTHNGQ
+772 VIHWQPPPPATQNGQ

-792 IRYRKVTRKSDVTD
+792 VRYRKASRKSDVTETL
-806 IVGTQLSQLIEGL
+806 VTGTQLSQLIEGL
-819 ERGTEYSFR
+819 DRGTEYNFR
-828 VAALTVN
+828 VAALTIN
-835 GTGLPTDWVS
+835 GTGPATDWLS

-853 DESRVPE
+853 DETRVPE

-887 VRGYAIGYGV
+887 VRGYAIGYGI

-923 HYVITLKAYNNV
+923 HYVITLKAFNNV

-942 ESAVTRAYTDTSE
+942 ESAVTRPHT
-955 VDLFVVNAPYTPVPD
+955 VPD
-970 PSPMMPPVG
+970 PTPMMPPVG

-1001 NQKVSDARYYTV
+1001 HQKITDSRYYTV

-1021 NTKYKTA
+1021 NTKYKNA
-1028 NTTTLS
+1028 NATTLS
-1034 FLVTGLKPNTLY
+1034 YLVTGLKPNTLY

-1132 NRLTHQIQELTLDTA
+1132 NRLTHQIQELTLDTP

-1170 TPKALGSAGKGNRPV
+1170 TPKASGSAGKGSRLP
-1185 DVGPDYKTPMS
+1185 DLGSDYKPPMS

-1203 SPSPLEY
+1203 SPTSPLDS

-1353 PQPVISAHPIHSL
+1353 PQ
-1366 DNPHHHFHSG
+1366 
-1376 SLASPTCS
+1376 
-1384 YLHHQANPW
+1384 Q
-1393 PVGTSVSHSDRANST
+1393 
-1408 ESVRNTPSTD
+1408 SVRNTPSTD
-1418 TMPASSSQTCCADHQ
+1418 TMPASSSQTCCTDHQ
-1433 EPESATGSYLP
+1433 DPEGATSSSYLA
-1444 STQEEETSQSLP
+1444 SSQEEDSGQSLP

-1469 AVPAVPP
+1469 AVPAIPP
-1476 TGATY
+1476 PGPPTY

-1487 TPLLSQQASSHPV
+1487 TPLLSQQALNHHI

-1507 IGTLGRTRPPMPV
+1507 IGTLGRSRPPMPV

-1537 SESNYE
+1537 SESSYE

>member
-1 MCVCV
+1 MHQQKAGWKPRWDSTPGTPC
-6 CVRREG
+6 
-12 KRSPAQSPAL
+12 RSAL
-22 GPARHGVNRRT
+22 CFGFV
-33 TPPPPPPLPP
+33 
-43 FYSWGALEGGPVTE
+43 SVGAG
-57 SSEEELPQP
+57 
-66 PPPPPPPPLRRE
+66 
-78 PPPPPSPLLAALG
+78 
-91 ASGGAMAA
+91 
-99 RGAPRRLLLGS
+99 
-110 FWVAFLLGQRPES
+110 
-123 SVAAAAA
+123 
-130 ARSSSSPQQ
+130 
-139 QNLPPAGPTVRTFT
+139 VRTFT
-153 PFYFTVEPVDT
+153 PFYFLVEPVDT
-164 LSVRASSVI
+164 LSVRGSSVI

-178 YCESSPKIEWKKDGT
+178 YSEPLPKIEWKKDGT

-207 DGSLLI
+207 DGSLFI
-213 NSVVH
+213 SNVVH

-225 EGHYQ
+225 EGYYQ

-253 PRFISQPESASVYR
+253 PRFISQPEPSSAYA
-267 GNSIVLN
+267 GNSAVLN

-285 RWELDHE
+285 RWEQDRQ
-292 PLFLDDRVFKLPSGA
+292 PLLLDDRVAKLPSGA
-307 LIISNA
+307 LVISNVTEA
-313 TDEDGGTYCCIIEI
+313 DGGLYRCVVDS
-327 GGSPKYS
+327 GGGPPKFS
-334 DEAEIKVLPESE
+334 DEAELKVLADPEVPSDL
-346 VASNQVFL
+346 VFL
-354 RQPSSLTKITGQN
+354 KQPPSLVRAVGQSV
-367 AVLPCVATGIP
+367 VLPCVASGLP
-378 IPVIRWTRNEEEL
+378 APSIRWLKNEEALDTDSSERL
-391 VTESSKNYLLLAG
+391 VLLAG
-404 GTLKINDITED
+404 GSLEISEVTQD
-415 DAGTYT
+415 DAGTYS
-421 CIAENGNETIEAQA
+421 CVAGSGNETIEAQA
-435 DLIVQAPPEF
+435 ELTVQAPPEF
-445 LKQPSNIYA
+445 LKRPASLYA
-454 HESMDIVFECDVT
+454 HESMDIVFECEVT
-467 GKPTPTVKWV
+467 GKPAPTVKWV

-491 VNEHDLQVLG
+491 VKEHNLQVLG

-509 YQCIADN
+509 YQCIAEN
-516 DVGNIQ
+516 DVGNAQ
-522 SGAQLIILDHDVAIP
+522 AGAQLVILEHDVAIP

-553 PATSGP
+553 PATTGP

-588 HGDNLTYSVFY
+588 QGDSLTYSVFY
-599 TRETVNRERVE
+599 TKEGTARERVE
-610 NTSHPGEMQV
+610 NTSRPGEMQV
-620 TIQNLMPE
+620 TIQNLMPAT
-628 SVYVFRVVAQNK
+628 VYIFRVTAQNR
-640 HGPGESSLPLKV
+640 HGSGESSAPLRV
-652 ATQPEV
+652 ETQPEV

-670 ANSPTSITISWATPL
+670 ATSPTSITVTWETPL

-692 NYKLYYMEKGA
+692 NYKLYYLEKGT
-703 DNEQDIDVGGLS
+703 DKEQDIDVSSHS
-715 YTISG
+715 YTLNG
-720 LKKYTEYSFR
+720 LKKHTEYTFR

-745 VVVRTLSD
+745 VTVRTLSD

-762 TLEVQNSKSI
+762 SLEVRNSKSI
-772 MMHWQPPPAGTHNGQ
+772 VVHWQPPPPATQNGL
-787 ITGYK
+787 ISGYK
-792 IRYRKVTRKSDVTD
+792 IRYRKASRKSDVTETLV
-806 IVGTQLSQLIEGL
+806 VGTQLSQLIEGL
-819 ERGTEYSFR
+819 DRGTEYNFR
-828 VAALTVN
+828 VAALTIN
-835 GTGLPTDWVS
+835 GTGPATDWLS

-853 DESRVPE
+853 DETRVPE

-887 VRGYAIGYGV
+887 VRGYAIGYGI

-923 HYVITLKAYNNV
+923 HYVITLKAFNHV

-942 ESAVTRAYTDTSE
+942 ESAVTRPHTDTSE

-970 PSPMMPPVG
+970 PTPMMPPVG

-987 DTIRITWADNSLPK
+987 DTVRVTWADNSLPK
-1001 NQKVSDARYYTV
+1001 HQKITDSRYYTV

-1021 NTKYKTA
+1021 NTKYKNA
-1028 NTTTLS
+1028 NATTLS
-1034 FLVTGLKPNTLY
+1034 YLVTGLKPNTLY

-1132 NRLTHQIQELTLDTA
+1132 NRLTHQIQELTLDTP

-1170 TPKALGSAGKGNRPV
+1170 TPKASGSAGKGSRLP
-1185 DVGPDYKTPMS
+1185 DLGSDYKPPVS

-1203 SPSPLEY
+1203 SPTSPLDSSV
-1210 NMLLVI
+1210 LLVL
-1216 IVSVGVITIVVVV
+1216 IVSVGVVTVVAVVV
-1229 IVAVFCTRR
+1229 VAVFCTRR

-1250 KSVNGSHKYKGNS
+1250 KSVNGSHKYKGNA
-1263 KDVKPPDLWIHHER
+1263 KDVKAPG
-1277 LELKPID
+1277 
-1284 KSPDPNPIMTDT
+1284 
-1296 PIPRNS
+1296 
-1302 QDITPV
+1302 PV
-1308 DNSMDSNIHQ
+1308 DPPRKRPRAHTVADLCV
-1318 RRNSY
+1318 RCL
-1323 RGHESEDSMSTLAGR
+1323 GHESEDSMSTLAGR
-1338 RGMRPKMMMPFDSQP
+1338 RSMRPKMMMPFDSQP
-1353 PQPVISAHPIHSL
+1353 PQRNAHPIHSL
-1366 DNPHHHFHSG
+1366 DNPHIISLS
-1376 SLASPTCS
+1376 SLASAARS
-1384 YLHHQANPW
+1384 HLHHPGSPW
-1393 PVGTSVSHSDRANST
+1393 PVATSMSLSDRANST

-1433 EPESATGSYLP
+1433 DPEGATSSSYLA
-1444 STQEEETSQSLP
+1444 SSQEEDSGQGLP

-1476 TGATY
+1476 PGPPTY

-1487 TPLLSQQASSHPV
+1487 TPLLSQQALNH
-1500 HSVKTAS
+1500 HLHAVKTAS
-1507 IGTLGRTRPPMPV
+1507 IGTLGRSRPPMPV

-1537 SESNYE
+1537 SESSYE

>member
-1 MCVCV
+1 
-6 CVRREG
+6 
-12 KRSPAQSPAL
+12 
-22 GPARHGVNRRT
+22 
-33 TPPPPPPLPP
+33 
-43 FYSWGALEGGPVTE
+43 
-57 SSEEELPQP
+57 
-66 PPPPPPPPLRRE
+66 
-78 PPPPPSPLLAALG
+78 
-91 ASGGAMAA
+91 MAA
-99 RGAPRRLLLGS
+99 RRARRLLGS
-110 FWVAFLLGQRPES
+110 LCIALLFAQPAPTG
-123 SVAAAAA
+123 AA
-130 ARSSSSPQQ
+130 ARSGSRSLLTES
-139 QNLPPAGPTVRTFT
+139 LVRTFT
-153 PFYFTVEPVDT
+153 PFYFLVEPLDV
-164 LSVRASSVI
+164 LSVRGASVI
-173 LNCSA
+173 MNCSA
-178 YCESSPKIEWKKDGT
+178 HCETPPKIEWKKDGT

-225 EGHYQ
+225 EGYYQ
-230 CVATVESLGTIVSR
+230 CVATVDSLGTIVSR

-253 PRFISQPESASVYR
+253 PRFTSQPEPSSVRRGGSA
-267 GNSIVLN
+267 VLG
-274 CEVNA
+274 CEVTA
-279 DLAPFV
+279 ELAPLL
-285 RWELDHE
+285 RWER
-292 PLFLDDRVFKLPSGA
+292 DRQALAPDGRVLQLPSGA
-307 LIISNA
+307 LLITNA
-313 TDEDGGTYCCIIEI
+313 SDTDAGLYRCALDGGGT
-327 GGSPKYS
+327 PKYS
-334 DEAEIKVLPESE
+334 DEAELKVLPDAEEPQSL
-346 VASNQVFL
+346 AL
-354 RQPSSLTKITGQN
+354 LKPPSSLTRLPGQS
-367 AVLPCVATGIP
+367 AVFPCVAAGVP
-378 IPVIRWTRNEEEL
+378 PPLIRWTRNEEEL
-391 VTESSKNYLLLAG
+391 PTDGSGRFQLLAG
-404 GTLKINDITED
+404 GVLEIRDVAEA
-415 DAGTYT
+415 DAGTFT
-421 CIAENGNETIEAQA
+421 CIAESGNDTLEAQA
-435 DLIVQAPPEF
+435 ELAVQVPPTF
-445 LKQPSNIYA
+445 LKRPANIYA
-454 HESMDIVFECDVT
+454 HESMDIVFECEVT

-491 VNEHDLQVLG
+491 VKEHNLQVLG

-509 YQCIADN
+509 YQCIAEN
-516 DVGNIQ
+516 DVGNAQ
-522 SGAQLIILDHDVAIP
+522 AGAQLIILDLDVAIP

-547 TTDHLA
+547 TNDHLA
-553 PATSGP
+553 PATAGP

-566 VVASLVSTRFIKLT
+566 VVATLVSTRFIRLT
-580 WRTPASDP
+580 WRPPASDP
-588 HGDNLTYSVFY
+588 QGDNLTYSIFY
-599 TRETVNRERVE
+599 TKEGINRERVE
-610 NTSHPGEMQV
+610 NTSRPGETQV
-620 TIQNLMPE
+620 MIQNLMPE
-628 SVYVFRVVAQNK
+628 TVYVFRVVAQNR
-640 HGPGESSLPLKV
+640 HGPGESSAPLKV

-664 PNIRAY
+664 PNIRAFSG
-670 ANSPTSITISWATPL
+670 SPTSVTVTWETPL
-685 SGNGEIQ
+685 SGNGDIQ
-692 NYKLYYMEKGA
+692 NYKLYYMEKGQ
-703 DNEQDIDVGGLS
+703 DTEQDVDVGGLS
-715 YTISG
+715 HTVSG
-720 LKKYTEYSFR
+720 LKKFTEYSFR
-730 VVAYNKHGPGVSTQD
+730 VVAYNKHGPGVSTHD

-753 VPSAAPQNL
+753 VPSAPPQNL
-762 TLEVQNSKSI
+762 TLEVRNSKSI
-772 MMHWQPPPAGTHNGQ
+772 LLQWQPPPAGTQSGQ

-792 IRYRKVTRKSDVTD
+792 IRYRKVSRKSDVTES
-806 IVGTQLSQLIEGL
+806 VGGTQLSQLIEGL

-828 VAALTVN
+828 VAAMTIN
-835 GTGLPTDWVS
+835 GTGPATDWVT

-853 DESRVPE
+853 DETRVPE

-878 TPPENQNIV
+878 TPPENQDVV
-887 VRGYAIGYGV
+887 VRGYAIGYGI

-923 HYVITLKAYNNV
+923 HYVITLKAFNNV

-942 ESAVTRAYTDTSE
+942 ESAVTRPHSDTSE
-955 VDLFVVNAPYTPVPD
+955 VDLFVINAPYTPVPD

-1001 NQKVSDARYYTV
+1001 NQKITDARFYTV

-1028 NTTTLS
+1028 NATTLS
-1034 FLVTGLKPNTLY
+1034 YLVTGLKPNTLY

-1107 TGYIIYYSTD
+1107 TAS
-1117 VNAEIHDWVIEPVVG
+1117 
-1132 NRLTHQIQELTLDTA
+1132 
-1147 YYFKIQARNS
+1147 
-1157 KGMGPMSEAVQFR
+1157 
-1170 TPKALGSAGKGNRPV
+1170 GSAGKGSRPV
-1185 DVGPDYKTPMS
+1185 DLGPDYKPPLG

-1203 SPSPLEY
+1203 SPTSPLDS

-1216 IVSVGVITIVVVV
+1216 IVSVGVITIVIVV

-1366 DNPHHHFHSG
+1366 DPPHHHFHSG
-1376 SLASPTCS
+1376 SLASPTRS
-1384 YLHHQANPW
+1384 FLHHQLSPW
-1393 PVGTSVSHSDRANST
+1393 PLGSAMSHSDRADST

-1418 TMPASSSQTCCADHQ
+1418 TMPAAAAVPSAELP
-1433 EPESATGSYLP
+1433 EPEGPFLP
-1444 STQEEETSQSLP
+1444 AEEEPQGPP

-1476 TGATY
+1476 SGGPF

-1487 TPLLSQQASSHPV
+1487 TPLLTQQAPGHPV
-1500 HSVKTAS
+1500 HAVKTAS

-1537 SESNYE
+1537 SESSYE

>member
-1 MCVCV
+1 
-6 CVRREG
+6 
-12 KRSPAQSPAL
+12 
-22 GPARHGVNRRT
+22 
-33 TPPPPPPLPP
+33 
-43 FYSWGALEGGPVTE
+43 
-57 SSEEELPQP
+57 
-66 PPPPPPPPLRRE
+66 
-78 PPPPPSPLLAALG
+78 
-91 ASGGAMAA
+91 MAA
-99 RGAPRRLLLGS
+99 ERGARRLLSTSS
-110 FWVAFLLGQRPES
+110 FWLCCLLLLGPRAPGS
-123 SVAAAAA
+123 AA
-130 ARSSSSPQQ
+130 ARSGSPPQSGSSI
-139 QNLPPAGPTVRTFT
+139 RTFT
-153 PFYFTVEPVDT
+153 PFYFLVEPVDT
-164 LSVRASSVI
+164 LSVRGSSVV

-178 YCESSPKIEWKKDGT
+178 YSEPSPKIEWKKDGT

-199 DDRRQLLP
+199 DDRRQLLS
-207 DGSLLI
+207 DGSLFI
-213 NSVVH
+213 SNVVH

-225 EGHYQ
+225 EGYYQ

-253 PRFISQPESASVYR
+253 PRFASQPEPSSVYA
-267 GNSIVLN
+267 GNSAILN

-279 DLAPFV
+279 DLVPFV
-285 RWELDHE
+285 RWELNRQ
-292 PLFLDDRVFKLPSGA
+292 PLLLDDRVIKLPSGT
-307 LIISNA
+307 LVISN
-313 TDEDGGTYCCIIEI
+313 TTEGDGGLYRCVVES
-327 GGSPKYS
+327 GGPPKYS
-334 DEAEIKVLPESE
+334 DEAELKVLPDPE
-346 VASNQVFL
+346 VTSNLVFL
-354 RQPSSLTKITGQN
+354 KQPSSLVRVIGQS
-367 AVLPCVATGIP
+367 AVLSCVASGLPLPTIK
-378 IPVIRWTRNEEEL
+378 WMKNEEAL
-391 VTESSKNYLLLAG
+391 DTESSERLVLLAG
-404 GTLKINDITED
+404 GSLEISDVTED
-415 DAGTYT
+415 DAGTYF
-421 CIAENGNETIEAQA
+421 CVADNGNETVEAQA
-435 DLIVQAPPEF
+435 ELTVQAHPEF
-445 LKQPSNIYA
+445 LKQPTNIYA
-454 HESMDIVFECDVT
+454 HESLDIVFECEVT

-477 KNGDVVIPSDYFKI
+477 KNGDMVIPSDYFKI
-491 VNEHDLQVLG
+491 VKEHNLQVLG

-509 YQCIADN
+509 YQCIAEN
-516 DVGNIQ
+516 DVGNAQ
-522 SGAQLIILDHDVAIP
+522 AGAQLIILEHDVAIP

-553 PATSGP
+553 PATTGP

-599 TRETVNRERVE
+599 TKEGIARERVE

-620 TIQNLMPE
+620 TIQNLMPAT
-628 SVYVFRVVAQNK
+628 VYIFRVMAHNK
-640 HGPGESSLPLKV
+640 HGSGESSAPLRV
-652 ATQPEV
+652 ETQPEV

-670 ANSPTSITISWATPL
+670 ATSPTSITVTWETPL

-692 NYKLYYMEKGA
+692 NYKLYYMEKGT
-703 DNEQDIDVGGLS
+703 DKEQDIDIS
-715 YTISG
+715 SHSHTING

-745 VVVRTLSD
+745 VAVQTLSD

-762 TLEVQNSKSI
+762 SLEVRNSKSI
-772 MMHWQPPPAGTHNGQ
+772 MIHWQPPPPATQNGQ

-792 IRYRKVTRKSDVTD
+792 IRYRKASRKSDVTETL
-806 IVGTQLSQLIEGL
+806 VAGTQLSQLIEGL
-819 ERGTEYSFR
+819 DRGTEYNFR
-828 VAALTVN
+828 VAALTGN
-835 GTGLPTDWVS
+835 GTGPATDWLS

-853 DESRVPE
+853 DETRVPE

-887 VRGYAIGYGV
+887 VRGYAIGYGI

-923 HYVITLKAYNNV
+923 HYVITLKAFNNV

-942 ESAVTRAYTDTSE
+942 ESAVTRPHT
-955 VDLFVVNAPYTPVPD
+955 VPD
-970 PSPMMPPVG
+970 PTPMMPPVG

-1001 NQKVSDARYYTV
+1001 HQKITDSRYYTV

-1021 NTKYKTA
+1021 NTKYKNA
-1028 NTTTLS
+1028 NATTLS
-1034 FLVTGLKPNTLY
+1034 YLVTGLKANTLY

-1132 NRLTHQIQELTLDTA
+1132 NRLTHQIQELTLDTP

-1157 KGMGPMSEAVQFR
+1157 KGMGPMSDAVQFR
-1170 TPKALGSAGKGNRPV
+1170 TPKASGSAGKGSRLP
-1185 DVGPDYKTPMS
+1185 DLGSDYKPPMS

-1203 SPSPLEY
+1203 SPTSPLDS

-1229 IVAVFCTRR
+1229 IIAVFCTRR

-1284 KSPDPNPIMTDT
+1284 KSPDPNPVMTDT

-1323 RGHESEDSMSTLAGR
+1323 R
-1338 RGMRPKMMMPFDSQP
+1338 
-1353 PQPVISAHPIHSL
+1353 
-1366 DNPHHHFHSG
+1366 
-1376 SLASPTCS
+1376 
-1384 YLHHQANPW
+1384 
-1393 PVGTSVSHSDRANST
+1393 

-1418 TMPASSSQTCCADHQ
+1418 TMPASSSQTCCTDHQ
-1433 EPESATGSYLP
+1433 DPEGATSSSYLA
-1444 STQEEETSQSLP
+1444 SSQEEDSGQSLP

-1469 AVPAVPP
+1469 AVPAIPP
-1476 TGATY
+1476 PGPPAY

-1487 TPLLSQQASSHPV
+1487 TPLLSQQALNHHL

-1507 IGTLGRTRPPMPV
+1507 IGTLGRSRPPMPV

-1537 SESNYE
+1537 SESSYE

>member
-1 MCVCV
+1 MAAGPEPEPERGARSL
-6 CVRREG
+6 VRAASLWLGCLLLLLGR
-12 KRSPAQSPAL
+12 RHPALAAAAAAAASPA
-22 GPARHGVNRRT
+22 GR
-33 TPPPPPPLPP
+33 
-43 FYSWGALEGGPVTE
+43 
-57 SSEEELPQP
+57 SSPQP
-66 PPPPPPPPLRRE
+66 PPP
-78 PPPPPSPLLAALG
+78 G
-91 ASGGAMAA
+91 AI
-99 RGAPRRLLLGS
+99 
-110 FWVAFLLGQRPES
+110 
-123 SVAAAAA
+123 
-130 ARSSSSPQQ
+130 
-139 QNLPPAGPTVRTFT
+139 VRTFT
-153 PFYFTVEPVDT
+153 PFYFVVEPVDT
-164 LSVRASSVI
+164 LSVRGSSVI

-178 YCESSPKIEWKKDGT
+178 YSEPSPKIEWKKDGT

-199 DDRRQLLP
+199 DDRRQLLS

-225 EGHYQ
+225 EGYYQ

-244 TAKLTVAGL
+244 TAKLTIAGL
-253 PRFISQPESASVYR
+253 PRFASQPESSSVYA
-267 GNSIVLN
+267 GNSAVLS
-274 CEVNA
+274 CEVNT
-279 DLAPFV
+279 DLVPFV
-285 RWELDHE
+285 RWEQDRQ
-292 PLFLDDRVFKLPSGA
+292 PLVLDDRVMKLPNGA
-307 LIISNA
+307 LVISNV
-313 TDEDGGTYCCIIEI
+313 TEGDGGLYRCIIES
-327 GGSPKYS
+327 GGPPKYS
-334 DEAEIKVLPESE
+334 EEAELKVLPDPEI
-346 VASNQVFL
+346 
-354 RQPSSLTKITGQN
+354 PSSLVFLSQPSPLIKVIGQS
-367 AVLPCVATGIP
+367 AILPCVASGVPT
-378 IPVIRWTRNEEEL
+378 PVIRWTKNDEIL
-391 VTESSKNYLLLAG
+391 NPESSERLMLLAG
-404 GTLKINDITED
+404 SNLEVSDLTEE
-415 DAGTYT
+415 DAGTYA
-421 CIAENGNETIEAQA
+421 CIADNGNETIEAQA
-435 DLIVQAPPEF
+435 DLTVQASPEF
-445 LKQPSNIYA
+445 LKKPANIYA
-454 HESMDIVFECDVT
+454 HESMDIVFECEVT

-477 KNGDVVIPSDYFKI
+477 KNGDMVIPSDYFKI
-491 VNEHDLQVLG
+491 VKEHNLQVLG

-509 YQCIADN
+509 YQCIAEN
-516 DVGNIQ
+516 DVGNSQ
-522 SGAQLIILDHDVAIP
+522 AGAQLIILDH
-537 TLPPTSLTSA
+537 
-547 TTDHLA
+547 A
-553 PATSGP
+553 PATAGP

-588 HGDNLTYSVFY
+588 PGDNLTYSVFY
-599 TRETVNRERVE
+599 TKEGINRERIE

-628 SVYVFRVVAQNK
+628 TVYIFRVVAHNR
-640 HGPGESSLPLKV
+640 HGSGERSLPLRV
-652 ATQPEV
+652 ETQPEV

-670 ANSPTSITISWATPL
+670 ASSPTSITVTWETPL

-692 NYKLYYMEKGA
+692 NYKLYYMEKGT
-703 DNEQDIDVGGLS
+703 DNEQDVDVGSRS
-715 YTISG
+715 YTING

-762 TLEVQNSKSI
+762 SLEVRNSKSI
-772 MMHWQPPPAGTHNGQ
+772 VIHWQPPPAGAQNGQ

-792 IRYRKVTRKSDVTD
+792 IRYRKSSRKSDVTES
-806 IVGTQLSQLIEGL
+806 VGGTQLFQLIEGL
-819 ERGTEYSFR
+819 DRGTEYNFR

-835 GTGLPTDWVS
+835 GTGPATDWMS

-853 DESRVPE
+853 DETRVPE
-860 VPSSLHVRPLV
+860 VPSSLHVRPLI

-887 VRGYAIGYGV
+887 VRGYAIGYGL
-897 GSPHAQTIKVD
+897 GSPHAQTIRVD

-923 HYVITLKAYNNV
+923 HYVITLKAFNNV

-942 ESAVTRAYTDTSE
+942 ESAVTRPHTDTSE

-970 PSPMMPPVG
+970 PTPMMPPVG

-1001 NQKVSDARYYTV
+1001 HQKITDSRYYTV

-1028 NTTTLS
+1028 NATTLS
-1034 FLVTGLKPNTLY
+1034 YLVTGLKPNTLY

-1102 ANGKI
+1102 ANGKV

-1132 NRLTHQIQELTLDTA
+1132 NRLTHQIQELTLDTP

-1170 TPKALGSAGKGNRPV
+1170 TPKADSSDKMPNDQASGSSGKGSRPP
-1185 DVGPDYKTPMS
+1185 DTGSDYKPPMS

-1203 SPSPLEY
+1203 SPTSPLDS

-1216 IVSVGVITIVVVV
+1216 IVSIGVLTIVVVV
-1229 IVAVFCTRR
+1229 IIAVFCTRR

-1353 PQPVISAHPIHSL
+1353 PQ
-1366 DNPHHHFHSG
+1366 
-1376 SLASPTCS
+1376 
-1384 YLHHQANPW
+1384 Q
-1393 PVGTSVSHSDRANST
+1393 
-1408 ESVRNTPSTD
+1408 SVRNTPSTD
-1418 TMPASSSQTCCADHQ
+1418 TLPASSSQTCCTDHPD
-1433 EPESATGSYLP
+1433 PEGATSSSYL
-1444 STQEEETSQSLP
+1444 SSAQEEGSGPTLP

-1469 AVPAVPP
+1469 AVPAVPSP
-1476 TGATY
+1476 GPATY

-1487 TPLLSQQASSHPV
+1487 TPLLSQQAPNHHL

-1507 IGTLGRTRPPMPV
+1507 IGTLGRSRPPMPV
-1520 VVPSAPEVQE
+1520 IVPSAPDVQE
-1530 TTRMLED
+1530 TTRMLDD
-1537 SESNYE
+1537 SESSYE